1 MPVVP
6 TVSGRQ
12 VQSRGVQSAG
22 LQTFSQPG
30 IGDAFVRAGT
40 EAIDVFGQAKQR
52 ANIALA
58 QEASLNLSQ
67 ISSDLLNNPETGLLN
82 LKGKNA
88 IGKGH
93 EYTQQFDAQVEQLAM
108 SLPDEQARNAFMQQ
122 AQQQRI
128 QFTTQAGRH
137 EIGQINA
144 YEEGQFQAT
153 LLNNGKNA
161 AALYGDNAAY
171 VLANKQ
177 TFQQIEDYGIAHG
190 WSDEQIQAKKIEFK
204 EKVADAALSQWSAN
218 NATAFIQSNG
228 ELSDTAAGARR
239 AVADSDSSERAR
251 GIRNNNPGNL
261 EYSKTNPWVG
271 QTGDDGRF
279 AKFETPEHGIRAL
292 GRNLMSY
299 QRQGIDT
306 VSEIINRWAPPTDK
320 NDTMSYIKAVCEQLG
335 VSADEPLDA
344 SNPDTLKALCAAIIH
359 HENGSQPYSDQQL
372 TAGVSAALGLSTIP
386 TNTKRYTGNAAFDAA
401 SPEAQASFMRQ
412 ADQLRRQQQAEYKT
426 MIDSQVRDAT
436 AAYMRGVEF
445 PNPPGE
451 ADFIAAYGV
460 REGNLRYAAGTN
472 IAFGMAQRGL
482 TAKTLRDGGY
492 SEMANQYD
500 VLDRQAIAIDA
511 VLGVAFGGVG
521 RFINSR
527 GESTNAPNFSPVDVD
542 AALAAN
548 AAHHAEIDIAPGVP
562 INVLSRNSHIQ
573 ALRKAMSDVS
583 QGRPVDVASIVES
596 ASFSEIPGRKSLLS
610 QAVNEALSSVDDG
623 VTARAIENR
632 LLEEQAAQ
640 LLPRGDRQVYQS
652 EIANSQRIIENLTK
666 QRAQILAEEPTGS
679 GKALSR
685 ARSDK
690 QARLRDIDQ
699 RIRQAQERLEFSRN
713 ALAPHEPGGQFFE
726 ARAELARR
734 QQAESELNAQAV
746 SFYKTA
752 EVRTPDEVAPFEPD
766 KILQQAE
773 QKMMADQAGDI
784 DLRIAEDSLLESPD
798 MIITVLDD
806 DGNPQ
811 SRSAREVLDEA
822 NRESEQAIQDSSL
835 FDVAVACFLRG

>member
-1 MPVVP
+1 MSYFGLNPVNQNQQLDEAASNPAGFNSDVGFFDNAVGAALSGLYSGLVAKP
-6 TVSGRQ
+6 DQLLWAGMDKIVSPIAQFVNENTSLNDTSVSYIAEQRKLAEQQ
-12 VQSRGVQSAG
+12 VKRLTPDAATTGTAG
-22 LQTFSQPG
+22 QVLYGLFDMG
-30 IGDAFVRAGT
+30 
-40 EAIDVFGQAKQR
+40 GQAVVGTTLGGPVGGAAAVTSLQGFSEFERLTAQGVDFR
-52 ANIALA
+52 AA
-58 QEASLNLSQ
+58 QEAGLVQGITAGAGTLIPMSL
-67 ISSDLLNNPETGLLN
+67 GLRAGGALAE
-82 LKGKNA
+82 GVA
-88 IGKGH
+88 
-93 EYTQQFDAQVEQLAM
+93 AQLARTGE
-108 SLPDEQARNAFMQQ
+108 SSVR
-122 AQQQRI
+122 R
-128 QFTTQAGRH
+128 
-137 EIGQINA
+137 
-144 YEEGQFQAT
+144 
-153 LLNNGKNA
+153 A
-161 AALYGDNAAY
+161 AATAVRATPD
-171 VLANKQ
+171 
-177 TFQQIEDYGIAHG
+177 IA
-190 WSDEQIQAKKIEFK
+190 
-204 EKVADAALSQWSAN
+204 
-218 NATAFIQSNG
+218 
-228 ELSDTAAGARR
+228 
-239 AVADSDSSERAR
+239 
-251 GIRNNNPGNL
+251 
-261 EYSKTNPWVG
+261 
-271 QTGDDGRF
+271 
-279 AKFETPEHGIRAL
+279 
-292 GRNLMSY
+292 
-299 QRQGIDT
+299 
-306 VSEIINRWAPPTDK
+306 
-320 NDTMSYIKAVCEQLG
+320 
-335 VSADEPLDA
+335 
-344 SNPDTLKALCAAIIH
+344 
-359 HENGSQPYSDQQL
+359 
-372 TAGVSAALGLSTIP
+372 
-386 TNTKRYTGNAAFDAA
+386 
-401 SPEAQASFMRQ
+401 
-412 ADQLRRQQQAEYKT
+412 
-426 MIDSQVRDAT
+426 
-436 AAYMRGVEF
+436 
-445 PNPPGE
+445 
-451 ADFIAAYGV
+451 
-460 REGNLRYAAGTN
+460 YAAGTN

-527 GESTNAPNFSPVDVD
+527 GEPTSAPNFSPVDID

-583 QGRPVDVASIVES
+583 QGRPVDVASIAES

-652 EIANSQRIIENLTK
+652 EIANSQRIIENLTE

-685 ARSDK
+685 VRSDK

-734 QQAESELNAQAV
+734 QQEESELNAQAV

-773 QKMMADQAGDI
+773 QKMMADQAEDI

-806 DGNPQ
+806 NGNPQ

>member
-1 MPVVP
+1 MSYFGLNPVNQNQQLDEAASNPAGFNSDVGFFDNAVGAALSGLYSGLVAKP
-6 TVSGRQ
+6 DQLLWAGMDKIVSPIAQFVNENTSLNDTSVSYIAEQRKLAEQQVKRLTPDAATTGTARQ
-12 VQSRGVQSAG
+12 VLYG
-22 LQTFSQPG
+22 LFDMG
-30 IGDAFVRAGT
+30 
-40 EAIDVFGQAKQR
+40 GQAVIGTTLGGPVGGAAAVTSLQGFSEFER
-52 ANIALA
+52 LTAQGVDFRTA
-58 QEASLNLSQ
+58 QEAGLVQGITAGAGTLIPMSL
-67 ISSDLLNNPETGLLN
+67 GLRAGGALAE
-82 LKGKNA
+82 GVA
-88 IGKGH
+88 
-93 EYTQQFDAQVEQLAM
+93 AQLARTGE
-108 SLPDEQARNAFMQQ
+108 SSVR
-122 AQQQRI
+122 R
-128 QFTTQAGRH
+128 
-137 EIGQINA
+137 
-144 YEEGQFQAT
+144 
-153 LLNNGKNA
+153 A
-161 AALYGDNAAY
+161 AATAVRATPD
-171 VLANKQ
+171 
-177 TFQQIEDYGIAHG
+177 IA
-190 WSDEQIQAKKIEFK
+190 
-204 EKVADAALSQWSAN
+204 
-218 NATAFIQSNG
+218 
-228 ELSDTAAGARR
+228 
-239 AVADSDSSERAR
+239 
-251 GIRNNNPGNL
+251 
-261 EYSKTNPWVG
+261 
-271 QTGDDGRF
+271 
-279 AKFETPEHGIRAL
+279 
-292 GRNLMSY
+292 
-299 QRQGIDT
+299 
-306 VSEIINRWAPPTDK
+306 
-320 NDTMSYIKAVCEQLG
+320 
-335 VSADEPLDA
+335 
-344 SNPDTLKALCAAIIH
+344 
-359 HENGSQPYSDQQL
+359 
-372 TAGVSAALGLSTIP
+372 
-386 TNTKRYTGNAAFDAA
+386 
-401 SPEAQASFMRQ
+401 
-412 ADQLRRQQQAEYKT
+412 
-426 MIDSQVRDAT
+426 
-436 AAYMRGVEF
+436 
-445 PNPPGE
+445 
-451 ADFIAAYGV
+451 
-460 REGNLRYAAGTN
+460 YAAGTN

-527 GESTNAPNFSPVDVD
+527 GEATSTPNFSPVDVD

-548 AAHHAEIDIAPGVP
+548 AAHHAEIDISPGVP

-596 ASFSEIPGRKSLLS
+596 ASFSEIPGRKNLLS

-652 EIANSQRIIENLTK
+652 EIANSQRIIDNLTE

-752 EVRTPDEVAPFEPD
+752 EVRTPDEVAPFEPG
-766 KILQQAE
+766 KILQQTE
-773 QKMMADQAGDI
+773 QKMMADPAGDI

>member
-1 MPVVP
+1 MSYFGLNPVNQNQQLDEAASNPAGFNSDVGFFDNAVGAALSGLYSGLVAKP
-6 TVSGRQ
+6 DQLLWAGMDKIVSPIAQFVNENTSLNDTSVSYIAEQRKLAEQQ
-12 VQSRGVQSAG
+12 VKRLTPDAATTGTAG
-22 LQTFSQPG
+22 QVLYGLFDMG
-30 IGDAFVRAGT
+30 
-40 EAIDVFGQAKQR
+40 GQAVVGTTLGGPVGGAAAVTSLQGFSEFER
-52 ANIALA
+52 LTAQGVDFRTA
-58 QEASLNLSQ
+58 QEAGLVQGITAGAGTLIPMSL
-67 ISSDLLNNPETGLLN
+67 GLRAGGALAE
-82 LKGKNA
+82 GVA
-88 IGKGH
+88 
-93 EYTQQFDAQVEQLAM
+93 AQLARTGE
-108 SLPDEQARNAFMQQ
+108 SSVR
-122 AQQQRI
+122 R
-128 QFTTQAGRH
+128 
-137 EIGQINA
+137 
-144 YEEGQFQAT
+144 
-153 LLNNGKNA
+153 A
-161 AALYGDNAAY
+161 AATAVRATPD
-171 VLANKQ
+171 
-177 TFQQIEDYGIAHG
+177 IA
-190 WSDEQIQAKKIEFK
+190 
-204 EKVADAALSQWSAN
+204 
-218 NATAFIQSNG
+218 
-228 ELSDTAAGARR
+228 
-239 AVADSDSSERAR
+239 
-251 GIRNNNPGNL
+251 
-261 EYSKTNPWVG
+261 
-271 QTGDDGRF
+271 
-279 AKFETPEHGIRAL
+279 
-292 GRNLMSY
+292 
-299 QRQGIDT
+299 
-306 VSEIINRWAPPTDK
+306 
-320 NDTMSYIKAVCEQLG
+320 
-335 VSADEPLDA
+335 
-344 SNPDTLKALCAAIIH
+344 
-359 HENGSQPYSDQQL
+359 
-372 TAGVSAALGLSTIP
+372 
-386 TNTKRYTGNAAFDAA
+386 
-401 SPEAQASFMRQ
+401 
-412 ADQLRRQQQAEYKT
+412 
-426 MIDSQVRDAT
+426 
-436 AAYMRGVEF
+436 
-445 PNPPGE
+445 
-451 ADFIAAYGV
+451 
-460 REGNLRYAAGTN
+460 YAAGTN

-527 GESTNAPNFSPVDVD
+527 GESTNAPNFSPVDID

-596 ASFSEIPGRKSLLS
+596 ASFSEIPGRKNLLS

-652 EIANSQRIIENLTK
+652 EIANSQRIIDNLTE
-666 QRAQILAEEPTGS
+666 QRAQILAEESTGS

-752 EVRTPDEVAPFEPD
+752 EVRTPDEVAPFEPG
-766 KILQQAE
+766 KILQQTE
-773 QKMMADQAGDI
+773 QKMMADPAGDI

>member
-1 MPVVP
+1 MSYFGLNPVNQNQQLDEAASNPAGFNSDVGFFDNAVGAALSGLYSGLVAKP
-6 TVSGRQ
+6 DQLLWAGMDKIVSPIAQFVNENTSLNDTSVSYIAEQRKLAEQQ
-12 VQSRGVQSAG
+12 VKRLTPDAATTGTAG
-22 LQTFSQPG
+22 QVLYGLFDMG
-30 IGDAFVRAGT
+30 
-40 EAIDVFGQAKQR
+40 GQAVVGTTLGGPVGGAAAVTSLQGFSEFER
-52 ANIALA
+52 LTAQGVDFRTA
-58 QEASLNLSQ
+58 QEAGLVQGITAGAGTLIPMSL
-67 ISSDLLNNPETGLLN
+67 GLRAGGALAE
-82 LKGKNA
+82 GVA
-88 IGKGH
+88 
-93 EYTQQFDAQVEQLAM
+93 AQLARTGE
-108 SLPDEQARNAFMQQ
+108 SSVR
-122 AQQQRI
+122 R
-128 QFTTQAGRH
+128 
-137 EIGQINA
+137 
-144 YEEGQFQAT
+144 
-153 LLNNGKNA
+153 A
-161 AALYGDNAAY
+161 AATAVRATPD
-171 VLANKQ
+171 
-177 TFQQIEDYGIAHG
+177 IA
-190 WSDEQIQAKKIEFK
+190 
-204 EKVADAALSQWSAN
+204 
-218 NATAFIQSNG
+218 
-228 ELSDTAAGARR
+228 
-239 AVADSDSSERAR
+239 
-251 GIRNNNPGNL
+251 
-261 EYSKTNPWVG
+261 
-271 QTGDDGRF
+271 
-279 AKFETPEHGIRAL
+279 
-292 GRNLMSY
+292 
-299 QRQGIDT
+299 
-306 VSEIINRWAPPTDK
+306 
-320 NDTMSYIKAVCEQLG
+320 
-335 VSADEPLDA
+335 
-344 SNPDTLKALCAAIIH
+344 
-359 HENGSQPYSDQQL
+359 
-372 TAGVSAALGLSTIP
+372 
-386 TNTKRYTGNAAFDAA
+386 
-401 SPEAQASFMRQ
+401 
-412 ADQLRRQQQAEYKT
+412 
-426 MIDSQVRDAT
+426 
-436 AAYMRGVEF
+436 
-445 PNPPGE
+445 
-451 ADFIAAYGV
+451 
-460 REGNLRYAAGTN
+460 YAAGTN

-527 GESTNAPNFSPVDVD
+527 GESTNAPNFSPVDID

-652 EIANSQRIIENLTK
+652 EIANSQRIIENLTE

-690 QARLRDIDQ
+690 QVRLRNIDQ
-699 RIRQAQERLEFSRN
+699 RIRQAQERLEFYRN

-752 EVRTPDEVAPFEPD
+752 EVRTPDEVAPFEPG

-773 QKMMADQAGDI
+773 QKMMADPAGDI

>member
-1 MPVVP
+1 MSYFGLNPVNQNQQLDEAASNPAGFNSDVGFFDNAVGAALSGLYSGLVAKP
-6 TVSGRQ
+6 DQLLWAGMDKIVSPIAQLVNENTSLNDTSVSYIAEQRKLAEQQ
-12 VQSRGVQSAG
+12 VKRLTPNAATTGTAG
-22 LQTFSQPG
+22 QVLYGLFDMG
-30 IGDAFVRAGT
+30 
-40 EAIDVFGQAKQR
+40 GQAVVGTTLGGPVGGAAAVTSLQGFSEFER
-52 ANIALA
+52 LTAQGVDFRTA
-58 QEASLNLSQ
+58 QEAGLVQGITAGAGTLIPMSL
-67 ISSDLLNNPETGLLN
+67 GLRAGGALAE
-82 LKGKNA
+82 GVA
-88 IGKGH
+88 
-93 EYTQQFDAQVEQLAM
+93 AQLARTGE
-108 SLPDEQARNAFMQQ
+108 SSVR
-122 AQQQRI
+122 R
-128 QFTTQAGRH
+128 
-137 EIGQINA
+137 
-144 YEEGQFQAT
+144 
-153 LLNNGKNA
+153 A
-161 AALYGDNAAY
+161 AATAVRATPD
-171 VLANKQ
+171 
-177 TFQQIEDYGIAHG
+177 IA
-190 WSDEQIQAKKIEFK
+190 
-204 EKVADAALSQWSAN
+204 
-218 NATAFIQSNG
+218 
-228 ELSDTAAGARR
+228 
-239 AVADSDSSERAR
+239 
-251 GIRNNNPGNL
+251 
-261 EYSKTNPWVG
+261 
-271 QTGDDGRF
+271 
-279 AKFETPEHGIRAL
+279 
-292 GRNLMSY
+292 
-299 QRQGIDT
+299 
-306 VSEIINRWAPPTDK
+306 
-320 NDTMSYIKAVCEQLG
+320 
-335 VSADEPLDA
+335 
-344 SNPDTLKALCAAIIH
+344 
-359 HENGSQPYSDQQL
+359 
-372 TAGVSAALGLSTIP
+372 
-386 TNTKRYTGNAAFDAA
+386 
-401 SPEAQASFMRQ
+401 
-412 ADQLRRQQQAEYKT
+412 
-426 MIDSQVRDAT
+426 
-436 AAYMRGVEF
+436 
-445 PNPPGE
+445 
-451 ADFIAAYGV
+451 
-460 REGNLRYAAGTN
+460 YAAGTN

-527 GESTNAPNFSPVDVD
+527 GESTSAPNFSPVDID

-640 LLPRGDRQVYQS
+640 LLSRGDRQVYQS
-652 EIANSQRIIENLTK
+652 EIANSQRIIENLTE

-713 ALAPHEPGGQFFE
+713 VLAPHEPGGQFFE

-752 EVRTPDEVAPFEPD
+752 EVRTPDEVAPFEPG

-773 QKMMADQAGDI
+773 QKMMADPAGDI

-822 NRESEQAIQDSSL
+822 NMESEQAIQDSSL

>member
-1 MPVVP
+1 MSYFGLNPVNQNQQLDEAASNPAGFNSDVGFFDNAVGAALSGLYSGLVAKP
-6 TVSGRQ
+6 DQLLWAGMDKIVSPIAQFVNENTSINDTSVSYIAEQRKLAEQQ
-12 VQSRGVQSAG
+12 VKRLTPDAATTGTAG
-22 LQTFSQPG
+22 QVLYGLFDMG
-30 IGDAFVRAGT
+30 
-40 EAIDVFGQAKQR
+40 GQAVVGTTLGGPIGGAAAVTSLQGFSEFER
-52 ANIALA
+52 LTAQGVDFRTA
-58 QEASLNLSQ
+58 QEAGLVQGITAGAGTLIPMSL
-67 ISSDLLNNPETGLLN
+67 GLRAGGALAE
-82 LKGKNA
+82 GVA
-88 IGKGH
+88 
-93 EYTQQFDAQVEQLAM
+93 AQLARTGE
-108 SLPDEQARNAFMQQ
+108 SSVR
-122 AQQQRI
+122 R
-128 QFTTQAGRH
+128 
-137 EIGQINA
+137 
-144 YEEGQFQAT
+144 
-153 LLNNGKNA
+153 A
-161 AALYGDNAAY
+161 AATAVRATPD
-171 VLANKQ
+171 
-177 TFQQIEDYGIAHG
+177 IA
-190 WSDEQIQAKKIEFK
+190 
-204 EKVADAALSQWSAN
+204 
-218 NATAFIQSNG
+218 
-228 ELSDTAAGARR
+228 
-239 AVADSDSSERAR
+239 
-251 GIRNNNPGNL
+251 
-261 EYSKTNPWVG
+261 
-271 QTGDDGRF
+271 
-279 AKFETPEHGIRAL
+279 
-292 GRNLMSY
+292 
-299 QRQGIDT
+299 
-306 VSEIINRWAPPTDK
+306 
-320 NDTMSYIKAVCEQLG
+320 
-335 VSADEPLDA
+335 
-344 SNPDTLKALCAAIIH
+344 
-359 HENGSQPYSDQQL
+359 
-372 TAGVSAALGLSTIP
+372 
-386 TNTKRYTGNAAFDAA
+386 
-401 SPEAQASFMRQ
+401 
-412 ADQLRRQQQAEYKT
+412 
-426 MIDSQVRDAT
+426 
-436 AAYMRGVEF
+436 
-445 PNPPGE
+445 
-451 ADFIAAYGV
+451 
-460 REGNLRYAAGTN
+460 YAAGTN

-527 GESTNAPNFSPVDVD
+527 GESTSAPNFSPVDID

-652 EIANSQRIIENLTK
+652 EIANSQRIIENLTE
-666 QRAQILAEEPTGS
+666 QRAQILAEDPAGS

-752 EVRTPDEVAPFEPD
+752 EVRTPDEVAPFESD

-773 QKMMADQAGDI
+773 QKMMSDQAGDI

-811 SRSAREVLDEA
+811 SRSAREALDEA

>member
-1 MPVVP
+1 MSYFGLNPVNQNQQLDEAASNPAGFNSDVGFFDNAVGAALSGLYSGLVAKP
-6 TVSGRQ
+6 DQLLWAGMDKIVSPIAQFINENTSLNDTSVSYIAEQRKLAEQQ
-12 VQSRGVQSAG
+12 VKRLTPDAATTGTAG
-22 LQTFSQPG
+22 QVLYGLFDMG
-30 IGDAFVRAGT
+30 
-40 EAIDVFGQAKQR
+40 GQAVVGTTLGGPVGGAAAVTSLQGFSEFER
-52 ANIALA
+52 LTAQGVDFRTA
-58 QEASLNLSQ
+58 QEAGLVQGITAGAGTLIPMSL
-67 ISSDLLNNPETGLLN
+67 GLRAGGALAE
-82 LKGKNA
+82 GVA
-88 IGKGH
+88 
-93 EYTQQFDAQVEQLAM
+93 AQLARTGE
-108 SLPDEQARNAFMQQ
+108 SSVR
-122 AQQQRI
+122 R
-128 QFTTQAGRH
+128 
-137 EIGQINA
+137 
-144 YEEGQFQAT
+144 
-153 LLNNGKNA
+153 A
-161 AALYGDNAAY
+161 AATAVRATPD
-171 VLANKQ
+171 
-177 TFQQIEDYGIAHG
+177 IA
-190 WSDEQIQAKKIEFK
+190 
-204 EKVADAALSQWSAN
+204 
-218 NATAFIQSNG
+218 
-228 ELSDTAAGARR
+228 
-239 AVADSDSSERAR
+239 
-251 GIRNNNPGNL
+251 
-261 EYSKTNPWVG
+261 
-271 QTGDDGRF
+271 
-279 AKFETPEHGIRAL
+279 
-292 GRNLMSY
+292 
-299 QRQGIDT
+299 
-306 VSEIINRWAPPTDK
+306 
-320 NDTMSYIKAVCEQLG
+320 
-335 VSADEPLDA
+335 
-344 SNPDTLKALCAAIIH
+344 
-359 HENGSQPYSDQQL
+359 
-372 TAGVSAALGLSTIP
+372 
-386 TNTKRYTGNAAFDAA
+386 
-401 SPEAQASFMRQ
+401 
-412 ADQLRRQQQAEYKT
+412 
-426 MIDSQVRDAT
+426 
-436 AAYMRGVEF
+436 
-445 PNPPGE
+445 
-451 ADFIAAYGV
+451 
-460 REGNLRYAAGTN
+460 YAAGTN

-527 GESTNAPNFSPVDVD
+527 GESTSAPNFSPVDID

-652 EIANSQRIIENLTK
+652 EIANSQRIIDNLTE

-690 QARLRDIDQ
+690 QARIRDIDQ

-752 EVRTPDEVAPFEPD
+752 EVRTPDEVAPFEPG
-766 KILQQAE
+766 KILQQTE
-773 QKMMADQAGDI
+773 QKMMADPAGDI

>member
-1 MPVVP
+1 MSYFGLNPVNQNQQLDEAASNPAGFNSDVGFFDNAVGAALSGLYSGLVAKP
-6 TVSGRQ
+6 DQLLWAGMDKIVSPIAQFVNENTSLNDTSVSYIAEQRKLAEQQ
-12 VQSRGVQSAG
+12 VKRLTPDAATTGTAG
-22 LQTFSQPG
+22 QVLYGLFDMG
-30 IGDAFVRAGT
+30 
-40 EAIDVFGQAKQR
+40 GQAVVGTTLGGPVGGAAAVTSLQGFSEFER
-52 ANIALA
+52 LTAQGVDFRTA
-58 QEASLNLSQ
+58 QEAGLVQGITAGAGTLIPMSL
-67 ISSDLLNNPETGLLN
+67 GLRAGGALAE
-82 LKGKNA
+82 GVA
-88 IGKGH
+88 
-93 EYTQQFDAQVEQLAM
+93 AQLA
-108 SLPDEQARNAFMQQ
+108 R
-122 AQQQRI
+122 
-128 QFTTQAGRH
+128 AGESSVRR
-137 EIGQINA
+137 
-144 YEEGQFQAT
+144 
-153 LLNNGKNA
+153 A
-161 AALYGDNAAY
+161 AATAVRATPD
-171 VLANKQ
+171 
-177 TFQQIEDYGIAHG
+177 IA
-190 WSDEQIQAKKIEFK
+190 
-204 EKVADAALSQWSAN
+204 
-218 NATAFIQSNG
+218 
-228 ELSDTAAGARR
+228 
-239 AVADSDSSERAR
+239 
-251 GIRNNNPGNL
+251 
-261 EYSKTNPWVG
+261 
-271 QTGDDGRF
+271 
-279 AKFETPEHGIRAL
+279 
-292 GRNLMSY
+292 
-299 QRQGIDT
+299 
-306 VSEIINRWAPPTDK
+306 
-320 NDTMSYIKAVCEQLG
+320 
-335 VSADEPLDA
+335 
-344 SNPDTLKALCAAIIH
+344 
-359 HENGSQPYSDQQL
+359 
-372 TAGVSAALGLSTIP
+372 
-386 TNTKRYTGNAAFDAA
+386 
-401 SPEAQASFMRQ
+401 
-412 ADQLRRQQQAEYKT
+412 
-426 MIDSQVRDAT
+426 
-436 AAYMRGVEF
+436 
-445 PNPPGE
+445 
-451 ADFIAAYGV
+451 
-460 REGNLRYAAGTN
+460 YAAGTN

-527 GESTNAPNFSPVDVD
+527 GESTSTPNFSPVDID

-548 AAHHAEIDIAPGVP
+548 ASHHAEIDIAPGVP

-652 EIANSQRIIENLTK
+652 EIANSQRIIENLTE

-690 QARLRDIDQ
+690 QVRLRDIDQ

-752 EVRTPDEVAPFEPD
+752 EVRTPDEVAPFEPG
-766 KILQQAE
+766 KILQQTE
-773 QKMMADQAGDI
+773 QKMMADPAGDI

>member
-1 MPVVP
+1 MSYLGLNPVNQNQQLDEAASNPVGFNSDVGFFDNAVGAALSGLYTGLVAKP
-6 TVSGRQ
+6 DQLLWAGMDKIVSPIAQFVNENTSLNDTSVSYIAEQRKLAEQQ
-12 VQSRGVQSAG
+12 VKRLTPDAATTGTAG
-22 LQTFSQPG
+22 QVLYGLFDMG
-30 IGDAFVRAGT
+30 
-40 EAIDVFGQAKQR
+40 GQAVVGTTLGGPVGGAAAVTSLQGFSEFER
-52 ANIALA
+52 LTAQGVDFRTA
-58 QEASLNLSQ
+58 QEAGLVQGITAGAGTLIPMSL
-67 ISSDLLNNPETGLLN
+67 GLRAGGALAE
-82 LKGKNA
+82 GVA
-88 IGKGH
+88 
-93 EYTQQFDAQVEQLAM
+93 AQLARTGE
-108 SLPDEQARNAFMQQ
+108 SSVR
-122 AQQQRI
+122 R
-128 QFTTQAGRH
+128 
-137 EIGQINA
+137 
-144 YEEGQFQAT
+144 
-153 LLNNGKNA
+153 A
-161 AALYGDNAAY
+161 AATAVRATPD
-171 VLANKQ
+171 
-177 TFQQIEDYGIAHG
+177 IA
-190 WSDEQIQAKKIEFK
+190 
-204 EKVADAALSQWSAN
+204 
-218 NATAFIQSNG
+218 
-228 ELSDTAAGARR
+228 
-239 AVADSDSSERAR
+239 
-251 GIRNNNPGNL
+251 
-261 EYSKTNPWVG
+261 
-271 QTGDDGRF
+271 
-279 AKFETPEHGIRAL
+279 
-292 GRNLMSY
+292 
-299 QRQGIDT
+299 
-306 VSEIINRWAPPTDK
+306 
-320 NDTMSYIKAVCEQLG
+320 
-335 VSADEPLDA
+335 
-344 SNPDTLKALCAAIIH
+344 
-359 HENGSQPYSDQQL
+359 
-372 TAGVSAALGLSTIP
+372 
-386 TNTKRYTGNAAFDAA
+386 
-401 SPEAQASFMRQ
+401 
-412 ADQLRRQQQAEYKT
+412 
-426 MIDSQVRDAT
+426 
-436 AAYMRGVEF
+436 
-445 PNPPGE
+445 
-451 ADFIAAYGV
+451 
-460 REGNLRYAAGTN
+460 YAAGTN

-527 GESTNAPNFSPVDVD
+527 GESTSAPNFSPVDID

-640 LLPRGDRQVYQS
+640 LLSRGDRKVYQS
-652 EIANSQRIIENLTK
+652 EIANSQRIIENLTE

-752 EVRTPDEVAPFEPD
+752 EVRTPEEVAPFEPG
-766 KILQQAE
+766 KILQQTE
-773 QKMMADQAGDI
+773 QKMMADPAGDI

>member
-1 MPVVP
+1 MSYFGLNPVNQNQQLDEAASNPAGFNSDVGFFDNAVGAALSGLYSGLVAKP
-6 TVSGRQ
+6 DQLLWAGMDKIVSPIAQFVNENTSLNDTSVSYIAEQRKLAEQQ
-12 VQSRGVQSAG
+12 VKRLTPDAATTGTAG
-22 LQTFSQPG
+22 QVLYGLFDMG
-30 IGDAFVRAGT
+30 
-40 EAIDVFGQAKQR
+40 GQAVVGTTLGGPVGGAAAVTSLQGFSEFER
-52 ANIALA
+52 LTAQGVDFRTA
-58 QEASLNLSQ
+58 QEAGLVQGITAGAGTLIPMSL
-67 ISSDLLNNPETGLLN
+67 GLRAGGALAE
-82 LKGKNA
+82 GVA
-88 IGKGH
+88 
-93 EYTQQFDAQVEQLAM
+93 AQLARTGE
-108 SLPDEQARNAFMQQ
+108 SSVR
-122 AQQQRI
+122 R
-128 QFTTQAGRH
+128 
-137 EIGQINA
+137 
-144 YEEGQFQAT
+144 
-153 LLNNGKNA
+153 A
-161 AALYGDNAAY
+161 AATAVRATPD
-171 VLANKQ
+171 
-177 TFQQIEDYGIAHG
+177 IA
-190 WSDEQIQAKKIEFK
+190 
-204 EKVADAALSQWSAN
+204 
-218 NATAFIQSNG
+218 
-228 ELSDTAAGARR
+228 
-239 AVADSDSSERAR
+239 
-251 GIRNNNPGNL
+251 
-261 EYSKTNPWVG
+261 
-271 QTGDDGRF
+271 
-279 AKFETPEHGIRAL
+279 
-292 GRNLMSY
+292 
-299 QRQGIDT
+299 
-306 VSEIINRWAPPTDK
+306 
-320 NDTMSYIKAVCEQLG
+320 
-335 VSADEPLDA
+335 
-344 SNPDTLKALCAAIIH
+344 
-359 HENGSQPYSDQQL
+359 
-372 TAGVSAALGLSTIP
+372 
-386 TNTKRYTGNAAFDAA
+386 
-401 SPEAQASFMRQ
+401 
-412 ADQLRRQQQAEYKT
+412 
-426 MIDSQVRDAT
+426 
-436 AAYMRGVEF
+436 
-445 PNPPGE
+445 
-451 ADFIAAYGV
+451 
-460 REGNLRYAAGTN
+460 YAAGTN

-527 GESTNAPNFSPVDVD
+527 GESTNAPNFSPVDID
-542 AALAAN
+542 AALASN

-596 ASFSEIPGRKSLLS
+596 ASFSEIPGRKNLLS

-652 EIANSQRIIENLTK
+652 EIANSQRIIENLTE

-752 EVRTPDEVAPFEPD
+752 EVRMPDEVAPFEPG

-773 QKMMADQAGDI
+773 QKMMADPAGDI

-811 SRSAREVLDEA
+811 SRRAREVLDEA
-822 NRESEQAIQDSSL
+822 NKESEQAIQDSSL

>member
-1 MPVVP
+1 MSYFGLNPVNQNQQLEEAASNPVGFNSDVGFFDNAVGAALSGLYSGLVAKP
-6 TVSGRQ
+6 DQLLWAGMDKIVSPIAQFVNENTSLNDTSVSYIAEQRKLAEQQ
-12 VQSRGVQSAG
+12 VKRLTPDAATTGTAG
-22 LQTFSQPG
+22 QVLYGLFDMG
-30 IGDAFVRAGT
+30 
-40 EAIDVFGQAKQR
+40 GQAVVGTTLGGPVGGAAAVTSLQGFSEFER
-52 ANIALA
+52 LTAQGVDFRTA
-58 QEASLNLSQ
+58 QEAGLVQGITAGAGTLIPMSL
-67 ISSDLLNNPETGLLN
+67 GLRAGGALAE
-82 LKGKNA
+82 GVA
-88 IGKGH
+88 
-93 EYTQQFDAQVEQLAM
+93 AQLARTGE
-108 SLPDEQARNAFMQQ
+108 SSVR
-122 AQQQRI
+122 R
-128 QFTTQAGRH
+128 
-137 EIGQINA
+137 
-144 YEEGQFQAT
+144 
-153 LLNNGKNA
+153 A
-161 AALYGDNAAY
+161 AATAVRATPD
-171 VLANKQ
+171 
-177 TFQQIEDYGIAHG
+177 IA
-190 WSDEQIQAKKIEFK
+190 
-204 EKVADAALSQWSAN
+204 
-218 NATAFIQSNG
+218 
-228 ELSDTAAGARR
+228 
-239 AVADSDSSERAR
+239 
-251 GIRNNNPGNL
+251 
-261 EYSKTNPWVG
+261 
-271 QTGDDGRF
+271 
-279 AKFETPEHGIRAL
+279 
-292 GRNLMSY
+292 
-299 QRQGIDT
+299 
-306 VSEIINRWAPPTDK
+306 
-320 NDTMSYIKAVCEQLG
+320 
-335 VSADEPLDA
+335 
-344 SNPDTLKALCAAIIH
+344 
-359 HENGSQPYSDQQL
+359 
-372 TAGVSAALGLSTIP
+372 
-386 TNTKRYTGNAAFDAA
+386 
-401 SPEAQASFMRQ
+401 
-412 ADQLRRQQQAEYKT
+412 
-426 MIDSQVRDAT
+426 
-436 AAYMRGVEF
+436 
-445 PNPPGE
+445 
-451 ADFIAAYGV
+451 
-460 REGNLRYAAGTN
+460 YAAGTN

-527 GESTNAPNFSPVDVD
+527 GESTNAPNFSPVDID

-652 EIANSQRIIENLTK
+652 EIANSQRIIENLTE

-752 EVRTPDEVAPFEPD
+752 EVRTPDEVAPFEPG
-766 KILQQAE
+766 KILQQTE
-773 QKMMADQAGDI
+773 QKMMADPAGDI

>member
-1 MPVVP
+1 MSYFGLNPVNQNQQLDEAASNPAGFNSDVGFFDNAVGAALSGLYSGLVAKP
-6 TVSGRQ
+6 DQLLWAGMDKIVSPIAQFVNENTLLNDTSVSYIAEQRKLAEQQ
-12 VQSRGVQSAG
+12 VKRLTPDAATTGTAG
-22 LQTFSQPG
+22 QVLYGLFDMG
-30 IGDAFVRAGT
+30 
-40 EAIDVFGQAKQR
+40 GQAVVGTTLGGPVGGAAAVTSLQGFSEFER
-52 ANIALA
+52 LTAQGVDFRTA
-58 QEASLNLSQ
+58 QEAGLVQGITAGAGTLIPMSL
-67 ISSDLLNNPETGLLN
+67 GLRAGGALAE
-82 LKGKNA
+82 GVA
-88 IGKGH
+88 
-93 EYTQQFDAQVEQLAM
+93 AQLARTGE
-108 SLPDEQARNAFMQQ
+108 SSVR
-122 AQQQRI
+122 R
-128 QFTTQAGRH
+128 
-137 EIGQINA
+137 
-144 YEEGQFQAT
+144 
-153 LLNNGKNA
+153 A
-161 AALYGDNAAY
+161 AATAVRATPD
-171 VLANKQ
+171 
-177 TFQQIEDYGIAHG
+177 IA
-190 WSDEQIQAKKIEFK
+190 
-204 EKVADAALSQWSAN
+204 
-218 NATAFIQSNG
+218 
-228 ELSDTAAGARR
+228 
-239 AVADSDSSERAR
+239 
-251 GIRNNNPGNL
+251 
-261 EYSKTNPWVG
+261 
-271 QTGDDGRF
+271 
-279 AKFETPEHGIRAL
+279 
-292 GRNLMSY
+292 
-299 QRQGIDT
+299 
-306 VSEIINRWAPPTDK
+306 
-320 NDTMSYIKAVCEQLG
+320 
-335 VSADEPLDA
+335 
-344 SNPDTLKALCAAIIH
+344 
-359 HENGSQPYSDQQL
+359 
-372 TAGVSAALGLSTIP
+372 
-386 TNTKRYTGNAAFDAA
+386 
-401 SPEAQASFMRQ
+401 
-412 ADQLRRQQQAEYKT
+412 
-426 MIDSQVRDAT
+426 
-436 AAYMRGVEF
+436 
-445 PNPPGE
+445 
-451 ADFIAAYGV
+451 
-460 REGNLRYAAGTN
+460 YAAGTN

-527 GESTNAPNFSPVDVD
+527 GESTSTPNFSPVDID

-583 QGRPVDVASIVES
+583 QGRDVDVASIVES

-632 LLEEQAAQ
+632 LLEEQVAQ

-652 EIANSQRIIENLTK
+652 EIANSQRIIENLTE

>member
-1 MPVVP
+1 MSYFGLNPVNQNQQLDEAASNPAGFNSDVGFFDNAVGAALSGLYSGLVAKP
-6 TVSGRQ
+6 DQLLWAGMDKIVSPIAQFVNENTSLNDTSVSYIAEQRKLAEQQ
-12 VQSRGVQSAG
+12 VKQLTPDAATTGTAG
-22 LQTFSQPG
+22 QVLYGLFDMG
-30 IGDAFVRAGT
+30 
-40 EAIDVFGQAKQR
+40 GQAVVGTTLGGPVGGAAAVTSLQGFSEFER
-52 ANIALA
+52 LTAQGVDFRTA
-58 QEASLNLSQ
+58 QEAGLVQGITAGAGTLIPMSL
-67 ISSDLLNNPETGLLN
+67 GLRAGGALAE
-82 LKGKNA
+82 GVA
-88 IGKGH
+88 
-93 EYTQQFDAQVEQLAM
+93 AQLARTGE
-108 SLPDEQARNAFMQQ
+108 SSVR
-122 AQQQRI
+122 R
-128 QFTTQAGRH
+128 
-137 EIGQINA
+137 
-144 YEEGQFQAT
+144 
-153 LLNNGKNA
+153 A
-161 AALYGDNAAY
+161 AATAVRATPD
-171 VLANKQ
+171 
-177 TFQQIEDYGIAHG
+177 IA
-190 WSDEQIQAKKIEFK
+190 
-204 EKVADAALSQWSAN
+204 
-218 NATAFIQSNG
+218 
-228 ELSDTAAGARR
+228 
-239 AVADSDSSERAR
+239 
-251 GIRNNNPGNL
+251 
-261 EYSKTNPWVG
+261 
-271 QTGDDGRF
+271 
-279 AKFETPEHGIRAL
+279 
-292 GRNLMSY
+292 
-299 QRQGIDT
+299 
-306 VSEIINRWAPPTDK
+306 
-320 NDTMSYIKAVCEQLG
+320 
-335 VSADEPLDA
+335 
-344 SNPDTLKALCAAIIH
+344 
-359 HENGSQPYSDQQL
+359 
-372 TAGVSAALGLSTIP
+372 
-386 TNTKRYTGNAAFDAA
+386 
-401 SPEAQASFMRQ
+401 
-412 ADQLRRQQQAEYKT
+412 
-426 MIDSQVRDAT
+426 
-436 AAYMRGVEF
+436 
-445 PNPPGE
+445 
-451 ADFIAAYGV
+451 
-460 REGNLRYAAGTN
+460 YAAGTN

-527 GESTNAPNFSPVDVD
+527 GESTNAPNFSPVDID

-652 EIANSQRIIENLTK
+652 EIANSQRIIENLTE

-773 QKMMADQAGDI
+773 QKMMSDQAGDI

>member
-1 MPVVP
+1 MSYFGLNPVNQNQQLDEAASNPAGFNSDVGFFDNAVGAALSGLYSGLVAKP
-6 TVSGRQ
+6 DQLLWAGMDKIVSPIAQFVNENTSLNDTSVSYIAEQRKLAEQQ
-12 VQSRGVQSAG
+12 VKRLTPDAATTGTAG
-22 LQTFSQPG
+22 QVLYGLFDMG
-30 IGDAFVRAGT
+30 
-40 EAIDVFGQAKQR
+40 GQAVVGTTLGGPVGGAAAVTSLQGFSEFER
-52 ANIALA
+52 LTAQGVDFRTA
-58 QEASLNLSQ
+58 QEAGLVQGITAGAGTLIPMSL
-67 ISSDLLNNPETGLLN
+67 GLRAGGALAE
-82 LKGKNA
+82 GVA
-88 IGKGH
+88 
-93 EYTQQFDAQVEQLAM
+93 AQLARTGE
-108 SLPDEQARNAFMQQ
+108 SSVR
-122 AQQQRI
+122 R
-128 QFTTQAGRH
+128 
-137 EIGQINA
+137 
-144 YEEGQFQAT
+144 
-153 LLNNGKNA
+153 A
-161 AALYGDNAAY
+161 AATAVRAMPD
-171 VLANKQ
+171 
-177 TFQQIEDYGIAHG
+177 IA
-190 WSDEQIQAKKIEFK
+190 
-204 EKVADAALSQWSAN
+204 
-218 NATAFIQSNG
+218 
-228 ELSDTAAGARR
+228 
-239 AVADSDSSERAR
+239 
-251 GIRNNNPGNL
+251 
-261 EYSKTNPWVG
+261 
-271 QTGDDGRF
+271 
-279 AKFETPEHGIRAL
+279 
-292 GRNLMSY
+292 
-299 QRQGIDT
+299 
-306 VSEIINRWAPPTDK
+306 
-320 NDTMSYIKAVCEQLG
+320 
-335 VSADEPLDA
+335 
-344 SNPDTLKALCAAIIH
+344 
-359 HENGSQPYSDQQL
+359 
-372 TAGVSAALGLSTIP
+372 
-386 TNTKRYTGNAAFDAA
+386 
-401 SPEAQASFMRQ
+401 
-412 ADQLRRQQQAEYKT
+412 
-426 MIDSQVRDAT
+426 
-436 AAYMRGVEF
+436 
-445 PNPPGE
+445 
-451 ADFIAAYGV
+451 
-460 REGNLRYAAGTN
+460 YAAGTN

-527 GESTNAPNFSPVDVD
+527 GESTNAPNFSPVDID

-652 EIANSQRIIENLTK
+652 EIANSQRIIDNLTE

-690 QARLRDIDQ
+690 QARIRDIDQ
-699 RIRQAQERLEFSRN
+699 RIRQTQERLDFSRN

-726 ARAELARR
+726 AREELARR

-752 EVRTPDEVAPFEPD
+752 EVRTPDEVAPFEPG

>member
-1 MPVVP
+1 MSYFGLNPVNQNQQLDEA
-6 TVSGRQ
+6 VSNPAGFNSDVGFFDNAVGAALSGLYSGLVAKPDQLLWAGMDKIVSPIAQFVNENTSLNDTSVSYIAEQRKLAEQQ
-12 VQSRGVQSAG
+12 VKRLTPDAATTGTAG
-22 LQTFSQPG
+22 QVLYGLFDMG
-30 IGDAFVRAGT
+30 
-40 EAIDVFGQAKQR
+40 GQAVVGTTLGGPVGGAAAVTSLQGFSEFER
-52 ANIALA
+52 LTAQGVDFRTA
-58 QEASLNLSQ
+58 QEAGLVQGITAGAGTLIPMSL
-67 ISSDLLNNPETGLLN
+67 GLRAGGALAE
-82 LKGKNA
+82 GVA
-88 IGKGH
+88 
-93 EYTQQFDAQVEQLAM
+93 AQLARTGE
-108 SLPDEQARNAFMQQ
+108 SSVR
-122 AQQQRI
+122 R
-128 QFTTQAGRH
+128 
-137 EIGQINA
+137 
-144 YEEGQFQAT
+144 
-153 LLNNGKNA
+153 A
-161 AALYGDNAAY
+161 AATAVRATPD
-171 VLANKQ
+171 
-177 TFQQIEDYGIAHG
+177 IA
-190 WSDEQIQAKKIEFK
+190 
-204 EKVADAALSQWSAN
+204 
-218 NATAFIQSNG
+218 
-228 ELSDTAAGARR
+228 
-239 AVADSDSSERAR
+239 
-251 GIRNNNPGNL
+251 
-261 EYSKTNPWVG
+261 
-271 QTGDDGRF
+271 
-279 AKFETPEHGIRAL
+279 
-292 GRNLMSY
+292 
-299 QRQGIDT
+299 
-306 VSEIINRWAPPTDK
+306 
-320 NDTMSYIKAVCEQLG
+320 
-335 VSADEPLDA
+335 
-344 SNPDTLKALCAAIIH
+344 
-359 HENGSQPYSDQQL
+359 
-372 TAGVSAALGLSTIP
+372 
-386 TNTKRYTGNAAFDAA
+386 
-401 SPEAQASFMRQ
+401 
-412 ADQLRRQQQAEYKT
+412 
-426 MIDSQVRDAT
+426 
-436 AAYMRGVEF
+436 
-445 PNPPGE
+445 
-451 ADFIAAYGV
+451 
-460 REGNLRYAAGTN
+460 YAAGTN

-527 GESTNAPNFSPVDVD
+527 GESTSAPNFSPVDID

-640 LLPRGDRQVYQS
+640 LLSRGDRQVYQS
-652 EIANSQRIIENLTK
+652 EIANSQRIIENLTE

-752 EVRTPDEVAPFEPD
+752 EVRTPDEVAPFEPG
-766 KILQQAE
+766 KILQQTE
-773 QKMMADQAGDI
+773 QKMMADPAGDI

-822 NRESEQAIQDSSL
+822 NMESEQAIQDSSL

>member
-1 MPVVP
+1 MSYFGLNPVNQNQQLDEAASNPAGFNSDVGFFDNAVGAALSGLYSGLVAKP
-6 TVSGRQ
+6 DQLLWAGMDKIVSPIAQFVNENTSLNDTSVSYIAEQRKLAEQQ
-12 VQSRGVQSAG
+12 VKRLTPDAATTGTAG
-22 LQTFSQPG
+22 QVLYGLFDMG
-30 IGDAFVRAGT
+30 
-40 EAIDVFGQAKQR
+40 GQAVVGTTLGGPVGGAAAVTSLQGFSEFER
-52 ANIALA
+52 LTAQGVDFRTA
-58 QEASLNLSQ
+58 QEAGLVQGITAGAGTLIPMSL
-67 ISSDLLNNPETGLLN
+67 GLRAGGALAE
-82 LKGKNA
+82 GVA
-88 IGKGH
+88 
-93 EYTQQFDAQVEQLAM
+93 AQLARTGE
-108 SLPDEQARNAFMQQ
+108 SSVR
-122 AQQQRI
+122 R
-128 QFTTQAGRH
+128 
-137 EIGQINA
+137 
-144 YEEGQFQAT
+144 
-153 LLNNGKNA
+153 A
-161 AALYGDNAAY
+161 AATAVRATPD
-171 VLANKQ
+171 
-177 TFQQIEDYGIAHG
+177 IA
-190 WSDEQIQAKKIEFK
+190 
-204 EKVADAALSQWSAN
+204 
-218 NATAFIQSNG
+218 
-228 ELSDTAAGARR
+228 
-239 AVADSDSSERAR
+239 
-251 GIRNNNPGNL
+251 
-261 EYSKTNPWVG
+261 
-271 QTGDDGRF
+271 
-279 AKFETPEHGIRAL
+279 
-292 GRNLMSY
+292 
-299 QRQGIDT
+299 
-306 VSEIINRWAPPTDK
+306 
-320 NDTMSYIKAVCEQLG
+320 
-335 VSADEPLDA
+335 
-344 SNPDTLKALCAAIIH
+344 
-359 HENGSQPYSDQQL
+359 
-372 TAGVSAALGLSTIP
+372 
-386 TNTKRYTGNAAFDAA
+386 
-401 SPEAQASFMRQ
+401 
-412 ADQLRRQQQAEYKT
+412 
-426 MIDSQVRDAT
+426 
-436 AAYMRGVEF
+436 
-445 PNPPGE
+445 
-451 ADFIAAYGV
+451 
-460 REGNLRYAAGTN
+460 YAAGTN

-527 GESTNAPNFSPVDVD
+527 GESTNAPNFSPVDID

-548 AAHHAEIDIAPGVP
+548 SAHHAEIDIAPGVP

-632 LLEEQAAQ
+632 LLEEQAEQ

-652 EIANSQRIIENLTK
+652 EIANSQRIIENLTE

-690 QARLRDIDQ
+690 QVRLRDIDQ

-752 EVRTPDEVAPFEPD
+752 EVSTPDEVAPFEPG

-773 QKMMADQAGDI
+773 QKMMADPAGDI

>member
-1 MPVVP
+1 MSYFGLNPVNQNQQLDEAASNPVGFNSDVGFFDN
-6 TVSGRQ
+6 TVGAALSGLYSGLVAKPDQLLWAGMDKIVSPIAQFVNENTSLNDTSVSYIAEQRKLAEQQ
-12 VQSRGVQSAG
+12 VKRLTPDAATTGTAG
-22 LQTFSQPG
+22 QVLYGLFDMG
-30 IGDAFVRAGT
+30 
-40 EAIDVFGQAKQR
+40 GQAVVGTTLGGPVGGAAAVTSLQGFSEFER
-52 ANIALA
+52 LTAQGVDFRTA
-58 QEASLNLSQ
+58 QEAGLVQGITAGAGTLIPMSL
-67 ISSDLLNNPETGLLN
+67 GLRAGGALAE
-82 LKGKNA
+82 GVA
-88 IGKGH
+88 
-93 EYTQQFDAQVEQLAM
+93 AQLARTGE
-108 SLPDEQARNAFMQQ
+108 SSVR
-122 AQQQRI
+122 R
-128 QFTTQAGRH
+128 
-137 EIGQINA
+137 
-144 YEEGQFQAT
+144 
-153 LLNNGKNA
+153 A
-161 AALYGDNAAY
+161 AATAVRATPD
-171 VLANKQ
+171 
-177 TFQQIEDYGIAHG
+177 IA
-190 WSDEQIQAKKIEFK
+190 
-204 EKVADAALSQWSAN
+204 
-218 NATAFIQSNG
+218 
-228 ELSDTAAGARR
+228 
-239 AVADSDSSERAR
+239 
-251 GIRNNNPGNL
+251 
-261 EYSKTNPWVG
+261 
-271 QTGDDGRF
+271 
-279 AKFETPEHGIRAL
+279 
-292 GRNLMSY
+292 
-299 QRQGIDT
+299 
-306 VSEIINRWAPPTDK
+306 
-320 NDTMSYIKAVCEQLG
+320 
-335 VSADEPLDA
+335 
-344 SNPDTLKALCAAIIH
+344 
-359 HENGSQPYSDQQL
+359 
-372 TAGVSAALGLSTIP
+372 
-386 TNTKRYTGNAAFDAA
+386 
-401 SPEAQASFMRQ
+401 
-412 ADQLRRQQQAEYKT
+412 
-426 MIDSQVRDAT
+426 
-436 AAYMRGVEF
+436 
-445 PNPPGE
+445 
-451 ADFIAAYGV
+451 
-460 REGNLRYAAGTN
+460 YAAGTN

-527 GESTNAPNFSPVDVD
+527 GESTSAPNFSPVDVD

-640 LLPRGDRQVYQS
+640 LLPRGDRLVYQS
-652 EIANSQRIIENLTK
+652 EIANSQRIIENLTE

-734 QQAESELNAQAV
+734 LQVESELNAQAV

-752 EVRTPDEVAPFEPD
+752 EVRAPDEVAPFEPD

>member
-1 MPVVP
+1 MSYFGLNPVNQNQQLDEAASNPAGFNSDVGFFDNAVGAALSGLYSGLVAKP
-6 TVSGRQ
+6 DQLLWAGMDKIVSPIAQFVNENTSLNDTSVSYIAEQRKLAEQQ
-12 VQSRGVQSAG
+12 VKRLTPDAATTGTAG
-22 LQTFSQPG
+22 QVLYGLFDMG
-30 IGDAFVRAGT
+30 
-40 EAIDVFGQAKQR
+40 GQAVIGTTLGGPVGGAAAVTSLQGFSEFER
-52 ANIALA
+52 LTAQGVDFRTA
-58 QEASLNLSQ
+58 QEAGLVQGITAGAGTLIPMSL
-67 ISSDLLNNPETGLLN
+67 GLRAGGALAE
-82 LKGKNA
+82 GVA
-88 IGKGH
+88 
-93 EYTQQFDAQVEQLAM
+93 AQLARTGE
-108 SLPDEQARNAFMQQ
+108 SSVR
-122 AQQQRI
+122 R
-128 QFTTQAGRH
+128 
-137 EIGQINA
+137 
-144 YEEGQFQAT
+144 
-153 LLNNGKNA
+153 A
-161 AALYGDNAAY
+161 AATAVRATPD
-171 VLANKQ
+171 
-177 TFQQIEDYGIAHG
+177 IA
-190 WSDEQIQAKKIEFK
+190 
-204 EKVADAALSQWSAN
+204 
-218 NATAFIQSNG
+218 
-228 ELSDTAAGARR
+228 
-239 AVADSDSSERAR
+239 
-251 GIRNNNPGNL
+251 
-261 EYSKTNPWVG
+261 
-271 QTGDDGRF
+271 
-279 AKFETPEHGIRAL
+279 
-292 GRNLMSY
+292 
-299 QRQGIDT
+299 
-306 VSEIINRWAPPTDK
+306 
-320 NDTMSYIKAVCEQLG
+320 
-335 VSADEPLDA
+335 
-344 SNPDTLKALCAAIIH
+344 
-359 HENGSQPYSDQQL
+359 
-372 TAGVSAALGLSTIP
+372 
-386 TNTKRYTGNAAFDAA
+386 
-401 SPEAQASFMRQ
+401 
-412 ADQLRRQQQAEYKT
+412 
-426 MIDSQVRDAT
+426 
-436 AAYMRGVEF
+436 
-445 PNPPGE
+445 
-451 ADFIAAYGV
+451 
-460 REGNLRYAAGTN
+460 YAAGTN

-527 GESTNAPNFSPVDVD
+527 GEATSTPNFSPVDVD

-548 AAHHAEIDIAPGVP
+548 AAHHAEIDISPGVP

-596 ASFSEIPGRKSLLS
+596 ASFSEIPGRKNLLS

-623 VTARAIENR
+623 AAARAIENR
-632 LLEEQAAQ
+632 LLEERAAQ

-652 EIANSQRIIENLTK
+652 EIANSQRIIENLTE

-752 EVRTPDEVAPFEPD
+752 EVRTPDEVAPFEPG

-773 QKMMADQAGDI
+773 QKMMADPAGDI

-811 SRSAREVLDEA
+811 SRRAREVLDEA
-822 NRESEQAIQDSSL
+822 NKESEQAIQDSSL

>member
-1 MPVVP
+1 MSYFGLNPVNQNQQLDEAASNPAGFNSDVGFFDNAVGAALSGLYSGLVAKP
-6 TVSGRQ
+6 DQLLWAGMDKIVSPIAQFVNENTSLNDTSVSYIAEQRKLAEQQ
-12 VQSRGVQSAG
+12 VKRLTPDAATTGTAG
-22 LQTFSQPG
+22 QVLHGLFDMG
-30 IGDAFVRAGT
+30 
-40 EAIDVFGQAKQR
+40 GQAVVGTTLGGPVGGAAAVTSLQGFSEFER
-52 ANIALA
+52 LTAQGVDFRTA
-58 QEASLNLSQ
+58 QEAGLVQGITAGAGTLIPMSL
-67 ISSDLLNNPETGLLN
+67 GLRAGGALAE
-82 LKGKNA
+82 GVA
-88 IGKGH
+88 
-93 EYTQQFDAQVEQLAM
+93 AQLARTGE
-108 SLPDEQARNAFMQQ
+108 SSVR
-122 AQQQRI
+122 R
-128 QFTTQAGRH
+128 
-137 EIGQINA
+137 
-144 YEEGQFQAT
+144 
-153 LLNNGKNA
+153 A
-161 AALYGDNAAY
+161 AATAVRATPD
-171 VLANKQ
+171 
-177 TFQQIEDYGIAHG
+177 IA
-190 WSDEQIQAKKIEFK
+190 
-204 EKVADAALSQWSAN
+204 
-218 NATAFIQSNG
+218 
-228 ELSDTAAGARR
+228 
-239 AVADSDSSERAR
+239 
-251 GIRNNNPGNL
+251 
-261 EYSKTNPWVG
+261 
-271 QTGDDGRF
+271 
-279 AKFETPEHGIRAL
+279 
-292 GRNLMSY
+292 
-299 QRQGIDT
+299 
-306 VSEIINRWAPPTDK
+306 
-320 NDTMSYIKAVCEQLG
+320 
-335 VSADEPLDA
+335 
-344 SNPDTLKALCAAIIH
+344 
-359 HENGSQPYSDQQL
+359 
-372 TAGVSAALGLSTIP
+372 
-386 TNTKRYTGNAAFDAA
+386 
-401 SPEAQASFMRQ
+401 
-412 ADQLRRQQQAEYKT
+412 
-426 MIDSQVRDAT
+426 
-436 AAYMRGVEF
+436 
-445 PNPPGE
+445 
-451 ADFIAAYGV
+451 
-460 REGNLRYAAGTN
+460 YAAGTN

-527 GESTNAPNFSPVDVD
+527 GESTSAPNFSPVDID

-573 ALRKAMSDVS
+573 ALRKAMSDVG
-583 QGRPVDVASIVES
+583 QGIPVDVASIVES

-652 EIANSQRIIENLTK
+652 EIANSQRIIENLTE

-734 QQAESELNAQAV
+734 LQVESELNAQAV

-752 EVRTPDEVAPFEPD
+752 EVRTSDEVAPFEPD

>member
-1 MPVVP
+1 MSYFGLNPVNQNQQLDEAASNPVGFNSDVGFFDNAVGAALSGLYSGLVAKP
-6 TVSGRQ
+6 DQLLWAGMDKIVSPIAQLVNENTSLNDTSVSYIAEQRKLAEQQ
-12 VQSRGVQSAG
+12 VKRLTPDAATTGTAG
-22 LQTFSQPG
+22 QVLYGLFDMG
-30 IGDAFVRAGT
+30 
-40 EAIDVFGQAKQR
+40 GQAVVGTTLGGPVGGAASVTSLQGFSEFER
-52 ANIALA
+52 LTAQGVDFRTA
-58 QEASLNLSQ
+58 QEAGLVQGITAGAGTLIPMSL
-67 ISSDLLNNPETGLLN
+67 GLRAGGALAE
-82 LKGKNA
+82 GVA
-88 IGKGH
+88 
-93 EYTQQFDAQVEQLAM
+93 AQLARTGE
-108 SLPDEQARNAFMQQ
+108 SSVR
-122 AQQQRI
+122 R
-128 QFTTQAGRH
+128 
-137 EIGQINA
+137 
-144 YEEGQFQAT
+144 
-153 LLNNGKNA
+153 A
-161 AALYGDNAAY
+161 AATAVRATPD
-171 VLANKQ
+171 
-177 TFQQIEDYGIAHG
+177 IA
-190 WSDEQIQAKKIEFK
+190 
-204 EKVADAALSQWSAN
+204 
-218 NATAFIQSNG
+218 
-228 ELSDTAAGARR
+228 
-239 AVADSDSSERAR
+239 
-251 GIRNNNPGNL
+251 
-261 EYSKTNPWVG
+261 
-271 QTGDDGRF
+271 
-279 AKFETPEHGIRAL
+279 
-292 GRNLMSY
+292 
-299 QRQGIDT
+299 
-306 VSEIINRWAPPTDK
+306 
-320 NDTMSYIKAVCEQLG
+320 
-335 VSADEPLDA
+335 
-344 SNPDTLKALCAAIIH
+344 
-359 HENGSQPYSDQQL
+359 
-372 TAGVSAALGLSTIP
+372 
-386 TNTKRYTGNAAFDAA
+386 
-401 SPEAQASFMRQ
+401 
-412 ADQLRRQQQAEYKT
+412 
-426 MIDSQVRDAT
+426 
-436 AAYMRGVEF
+436 
-445 PNPPGE
+445 
-451 ADFIAAYGV
+451 
-460 REGNLRYAAGTN
+460 YAAGTN

-527 GESTNAPNFSPVDVD
+527 GESTSAPNFSPVDID

-640 LLPRGDRQVYQS
+640 LLSRGDRKVYQS
-652 EIANSQRIIENLTK
+652 EIANSQRIIENLTE

-752 EVRTPDEVAPFEPD
+752 EVRTPEEVAPFEPG
-766 KILQQAE
+766 KILQQTE
-773 QKMMADQAGDI
+773 QKMMADPAGDI

-811 SRSAREVLDEA
+811 SRSAR
-822 NRESEQAIQDSSL
+822 
-835 FDVAVACFLRG
+835 

>member
-1 MPVVP
+1 MSYFGLNPVNQNQQLDEAASNP
-6 TVSGRQ
+6 
-12 VQSRGVQSAG
+12 AG
-22 LQTFSQPG
+22 LNSDVGFFDNAVGAALSGLYSGLVAKPDQLLWAGMDKIVSPIAQFINENTSLNDTSVSYIAEQRKLAEQQVKRLTP
-30 IGDAFVRAGT
+30 DAATTGTAGQVLYGLF
-40 EAIDVFGQAKQR
+40 DMGGQAVVGTRLGGPVGGAAAVTSLQGFSEFER
-52 ANIALA
+52 LTAQGVDFRTA
-58 QEASLNLSQ
+58 QEAGLVQGITAGAGTLIPMSL
-67 ISSDLLNNPETGLLN
+67 GLRAGGALAE
-82 LKGKNA
+82 GVA
-88 IGKGH
+88 
-93 EYTQQFDAQVEQLAM
+93 AQLARTGE
-108 SLPDEQARNAFMQQ
+108 SSVR
-122 AQQQRI
+122 R
-128 QFTTQAGRH
+128 
-137 EIGQINA
+137 
-144 YEEGQFQAT
+144 
-153 LLNNGKNA
+153 A
-161 AALYGDNAAY
+161 AATAVRAMPD
-171 VLANKQ
+171 
-177 TFQQIEDYGIAHG
+177 IA
-190 WSDEQIQAKKIEFK
+190 
-204 EKVADAALSQWSAN
+204 
-218 NATAFIQSNG
+218 
-228 ELSDTAAGARR
+228 
-239 AVADSDSSERAR
+239 
-251 GIRNNNPGNL
+251 
-261 EYSKTNPWVG
+261 
-271 QTGDDGRF
+271 
-279 AKFETPEHGIRAL
+279 
-292 GRNLMSY
+292 
-299 QRQGIDT
+299 
-306 VSEIINRWAPPTDK
+306 
-320 NDTMSYIKAVCEQLG
+320 
-335 VSADEPLDA
+335 
-344 SNPDTLKALCAAIIH
+344 
-359 HENGSQPYSDQQL
+359 
-372 TAGVSAALGLSTIP
+372 
-386 TNTKRYTGNAAFDAA
+386 
-401 SPEAQASFMRQ
+401 
-412 ADQLRRQQQAEYKT
+412 
-426 MIDSQVRDAT
+426 
-436 AAYMRGVEF
+436 
-445 PNPPGE
+445 
-451 ADFIAAYGV
+451 
-460 REGNLRYAAGTN
+460 YAAGTN

-527 GESTNAPNFSPVDVD
+527 GESTNAPNFSPVDID

-652 EIANSQRIIENLTK
+652 EIANSQRIIENLTE

-752 EVRTPDEVAPFEPD
+752 EVRTPDEVAPFESD

-773 QKMMADQAGDI
+773 QKMMSDQAGDI

>member
-1 MPVVP
+1 MSYFGLNPVNQNQQLDEAASNPAGFNSDVGFFDNAVGAALSGLYSGLVAKP
-6 TVSGRQ
+6 DQLLWAGMDKIVSPIAQFVNENTSINDTSVSYIAEQRKLAEQQ
-12 VQSRGVQSAG
+12 VKRLTPDAATTGTAG
-22 LQTFSQPG
+22 QVLYGLFDMG
-30 IGDAFVRAGT
+30 
-40 EAIDVFGQAKQR
+40 GQAVVGTTLGGPVGGAAAVTSLQGFSEFER
-52 ANIALA
+52 LTAQGVDFRTA
-58 QEASLNLSQ
+58 QEAGLVQGITAGAGTLIPMSL
-67 ISSDLLNNPETGLLN
+67 GLRAGGALAE
-82 LKGKNA
+82 GVA
-88 IGKGH
+88 
-93 EYTQQFDAQVEQLAM
+93 AQLARTGE
-108 SLPDEQARNAFMQQ
+108 SSVR
-122 AQQQRI
+122 R
-128 QFTTQAGRH
+128 
-137 EIGQINA
+137 
-144 YEEGQFQAT
+144 
-153 LLNNGKNA
+153 A
-161 AALYGDNAAY
+161 AATAVRATPD
-171 VLANKQ
+171 
-177 TFQQIEDYGIAHG
+177 IA
-190 WSDEQIQAKKIEFK
+190 
-204 EKVADAALSQWSAN
+204 
-218 NATAFIQSNG
+218 
-228 ELSDTAAGARR
+228 
-239 AVADSDSSERAR
+239 
-251 GIRNNNPGNL
+251 
-261 EYSKTNPWVG
+261 
-271 QTGDDGRF
+271 
-279 AKFETPEHGIRAL
+279 
-292 GRNLMSY
+292 
-299 QRQGIDT
+299 
-306 VSEIINRWAPPTDK
+306 
-320 NDTMSYIKAVCEQLG
+320 
-335 VSADEPLDA
+335 
-344 SNPDTLKALCAAIIH
+344 
-359 HENGSQPYSDQQL
+359 
-372 TAGVSAALGLSTIP
+372 
-386 TNTKRYTGNAAFDAA
+386 
-401 SPEAQASFMRQ
+401 
-412 ADQLRRQQQAEYKT
+412 
-426 MIDSQVRDAT
+426 
-436 AAYMRGVEF
+436 
-445 PNPPGE
+445 
-451 ADFIAAYGV
+451 
-460 REGNLRYAAGTN
+460 YAAGTN

-521 RFINSR
+521 RFINFR
-527 GESTNAPNFSPVDVD
+527 GESTSAPNFSLVDID

-596 ASFSEIPGRKSLLS
+596 ESFSEIPGRKSLLS

-652 EIANSQRIIENLTK
+652 EIANSQRIIENLTE
-666 QRAQILAEEPTGS
+666 QRAQILAEDPAGS

-773 QKMMADQAGDI
+773 QKMMSDQAGDI

-811 SRSAREVLDEA
+811 SRSAREALDEA

>member
-1 MPVVP
+1 MSYFGLNPVNQNQQLDEAASNPAGFNSDVGFFDNAVGAALSGLYSGLVAKP
-6 TVSGRQ
+6 DQLLWAGMDKIVSPIAQFVNENTSLNDTSVSYIAEQRKLAEQQ
-12 VQSRGVQSAG
+12 VKRLTPDAATTGTAG
-22 LQTFSQPG
+22 QVLYGLFDMG
-30 IGDAFVRAGT
+30 
-40 EAIDVFGQAKQR
+40 GQAVIGTTLGGPVGGAAAVTSLQGFSEFER
-52 ANIALA
+52 LTAQGVDFRTA
-58 QEASLNLSQ
+58 QEAGLVQGITAGAGTLIPMSL
-67 ISSDLLNNPETGLLN
+67 GLRAGGALAE
-82 LKGKNA
+82 GVA
-88 IGKGH
+88 
-93 EYTQQFDAQVEQLAM
+93 AQLARTGE
-108 SLPDEQARNAFMQQ
+108 SSVR
-122 AQQQRI
+122 R
-128 QFTTQAGRH
+128 
-137 EIGQINA
+137 
-144 YEEGQFQAT
+144 
-153 LLNNGKNA
+153 A
-161 AALYGDNAAY
+161 AATAVRATPD
-171 VLANKQ
+171 
-177 TFQQIEDYGIAHG
+177 IA
-190 WSDEQIQAKKIEFK
+190 
-204 EKVADAALSQWSAN
+204 
-218 NATAFIQSNG
+218 
-228 ELSDTAAGARR
+228 
-239 AVADSDSSERAR
+239 
-251 GIRNNNPGNL
+251 
-261 EYSKTNPWVG
+261 
-271 QTGDDGRF
+271 
-279 AKFETPEHGIRAL
+279 
-292 GRNLMSY
+292 
-299 QRQGIDT
+299 
-306 VSEIINRWAPPTDK
+306 
-320 NDTMSYIKAVCEQLG
+320 
-335 VSADEPLDA
+335 
-344 SNPDTLKALCAAIIH
+344 
-359 HENGSQPYSDQQL
+359 
-372 TAGVSAALGLSTIP
+372 
-386 TNTKRYTGNAAFDAA
+386 
-401 SPEAQASFMRQ
+401 
-412 ADQLRRQQQAEYKT
+412 
-426 MIDSQVRDAT
+426 
-436 AAYMRGVEF
+436 
-445 PNPPGE
+445 
-451 ADFIAAYGV
+451 
-460 REGNLRYAAGTN
+460 YAAGTN

-527 GESTNAPNFSPVDVD
+527 GESTSAPNFSPVDID

-640 LLPRGDRQVYQS
+640 LLSRGDRKVYQS
-652 EIANSQRIIENLTK
+652 EIANSQRIIENLTE

-713 ALAPHEPGGQFFE
+713 VLAPHEPGGQFFE

-752 EVRTPDEVAPFEPD
+752 EVRTPEEVAPFEPG
-766 KILQQAE
+766 KILQQTE
-773 QKMMADQAGDI
+773 QKMMADPAGDI

>member
-1 MPVVP
+1 MSYFGLNPVNQNQQLDEAASNPAGFNSDVGFFDNAVGAALSGLYSGLVAKP
-6 TVSGRQ
+6 DQLLWAGMDKIVSPIAQFVNENTSINDTSVSYIAEQRKLAEQQ
-12 VQSRGVQSAG
+12 VKRLTPDAATTGTAG
-22 LQTFSQPG
+22 QVLYGLFDMG
-30 IGDAFVRAGT
+30 
-40 EAIDVFGQAKQR
+40 GQAVVGTTLGGPVGGAAAVTSLQGFSEFER
-52 ANIALA
+52 LTAQGVDFRTA
-58 QEASLNLSQ
+58 QEAGLVQGITAGAGTLIPMSL
-67 ISSDLLNNPETGLLN
+67 GLRAGGALAE
-82 LKGKNA
+82 GVA
-88 IGKGH
+88 
-93 EYTQQFDAQVEQLAM
+93 AQLARTGE
-108 SLPDEQARNAFMQQ
+108 SSVR
-122 AQQQRI
+122 R
-128 QFTTQAGRH
+128 
-137 EIGQINA
+137 
-144 YEEGQFQAT
+144 
-153 LLNNGKNA
+153 A
-161 AALYGDNAAY
+161 AATAVRATPD
-171 VLANKQ
+171 
-177 TFQQIEDYGIAHG
+177 IA
-190 WSDEQIQAKKIEFK
+190 
-204 EKVADAALSQWSAN
+204 
-218 NATAFIQSNG
+218 
-228 ELSDTAAGARR
+228 
-239 AVADSDSSERAR
+239 
-251 GIRNNNPGNL
+251 
-261 EYSKTNPWVG
+261 
-271 QTGDDGRF
+271 
-279 AKFETPEHGIRAL
+279 
-292 GRNLMSY
+292 
-299 QRQGIDT
+299 
-306 VSEIINRWAPPTDK
+306 
-320 NDTMSYIKAVCEQLG
+320 
-335 VSADEPLDA
+335 
-344 SNPDTLKALCAAIIH
+344 
-359 HENGSQPYSDQQL
+359 
-372 TAGVSAALGLSTIP
+372 
-386 TNTKRYTGNAAFDAA
+386 
-401 SPEAQASFMRQ
+401 
-412 ADQLRRQQQAEYKT
+412 
-426 MIDSQVRDAT
+426 
-436 AAYMRGVEF
+436 
-445 PNPPGE
+445 
-451 ADFIAAYGV
+451 
-460 REGNLRYAAGTN
+460 YAAGTN
-472 IAFGMAQRGL
+472 IAFGMAQRWL

-527 GESTNAPNFSPVDVD
+527 GESTSAPYFSPVDID

-652 EIANSQRIIENLTK
+652 EIANSQRIIENLTE
-666 QRAQILAEEPTGS
+666 QRAQILAEDPAGS

-773 QKMMADQAGDI
+773 QKMMSDQAGDI

-811 SRSAREVLDEA
+811 SRSAREALDEA

>member
-1 MPVVP
+1 MSYFGLNPVNQNQQLDEAASNPAGFNSDVGFFDNAVGAALSGLYSGLVAKP
-6 TVSGRQ
+6 DQLLWAGMDKIVSPIAQFVNENTSLNDTSVSYIAEQRKLAEQQ
-12 VQSRGVQSAG
+12 VKRLTPDAATTGTAG
-22 LQTFSQPG
+22 QVLYGLFDMG
-30 IGDAFVRAGT
+30 
-40 EAIDVFGQAKQR
+40 GQAVVGTTLGGPVGGAAAVTSLQGFSEFER
-52 ANIALA
+52 LTVQGVDFRTA
-58 QEASLNLSQ
+58 QEAGLVQGITAGAGTLIPMSL
-67 ISSDLLNNPETGLLN
+67 GLRAGGALAE
-82 LKGKNA
+82 GVA
-88 IGKGH
+88 
-93 EYTQQFDAQVEQLAM
+93 AQLARTGE
-108 SLPDEQARNAFMQQ
+108 SSVR
-122 AQQQRI
+122 R
-128 QFTTQAGRH
+128 
-137 EIGQINA
+137 
-144 YEEGQFQAT
+144 
-153 LLNNGKNA
+153 A
-161 AALYGDNAAY
+161 AATAVRATPD
-171 VLANKQ
+171 
-177 TFQQIEDYGIAHG
+177 IA
-190 WSDEQIQAKKIEFK
+190 
-204 EKVADAALSQWSAN
+204 
-218 NATAFIQSNG
+218 
-228 ELSDTAAGARR
+228 
-239 AVADSDSSERAR
+239 
-251 GIRNNNPGNL
+251 
-261 EYSKTNPWVG
+261 
-271 QTGDDGRF
+271 
-279 AKFETPEHGIRAL
+279 
-292 GRNLMSY
+292 
-299 QRQGIDT
+299 
-306 VSEIINRWAPPTDK
+306 
-320 NDTMSYIKAVCEQLG
+320 
-335 VSADEPLDA
+335 
-344 SNPDTLKALCAAIIH
+344 
-359 HENGSQPYSDQQL
+359 
-372 TAGVSAALGLSTIP
+372 
-386 TNTKRYTGNAAFDAA
+386 
-401 SPEAQASFMRQ
+401 
-412 ADQLRRQQQAEYKT
+412 
-426 MIDSQVRDAT
+426 
-436 AAYMRGVEF
+436 
-445 PNPPGE
+445 
-451 ADFIAAYGV
+451 
-460 REGNLRYAAGTN
+460 YAAGTN

-527 GESTNAPNFSPVDVD
+527 GESTNAPNFSPVDID

-640 LLPRGDRQVYQS
+640 LLSRGDRKVYQS
-652 EIANSQRIIENLTK
+652 EIANSQRIIENLTE

-699 RIRQAQERLEFSRN
+699 RIRQTQERLEFSRN

-752 EVRTPDEVAPFEPD
+752 EVRTPEEVAPFEPG
-766 KILQQAE
+766 KILQQTE
-773 QKMMADQAGDI
+773 QKMMADPAGDI

>member
-1 MPVVP
+1 MSYFGLNPVSQNQQLDEAASNPAGFNSDVGFFDNAVGAALSGLYSGLVAKP
-6 TVSGRQ
+6 DQLLWAGMDKIVSPIAQFVNENTSLNDTSVSYIAEQRKLAEKQ
-12 VQSRGVQSAG
+12 VKRLTPDAATTGTAG
-22 LQTFSQPG
+22 QVLYGLFDMG
-30 IGDAFVRAGT
+30 
-40 EAIDVFGQAKQR
+40 GQAVVGTTLGGPVGGAAAVTSLQGFSEFER
-52 ANIALA
+52 LTAQGVDFRTA
-58 QEASLNLSQ
+58 QEAGLVQGITAGAGTLIPMSL
-67 ISSDLLNNPETGLLN
+67 GLRAGGALAE
-82 LKGKNA
+82 GVA
-88 IGKGH
+88 
-93 EYTQQFDAQVEQLAM
+93 AQLARTGE
-108 SLPDEQARNAFMQQ
+108 SSVR
-122 AQQQRI
+122 R
-128 QFTTQAGRH
+128 
-137 EIGQINA
+137 
-144 YEEGQFQAT
+144 
-153 LLNNGKNA
+153 A
-161 AALYGDNAAY
+161 AATAVRATPD
-171 VLANKQ
+171 
-177 TFQQIEDYGIAHG
+177 IA
-190 WSDEQIQAKKIEFK
+190 
-204 EKVADAALSQWSAN
+204 
-218 NATAFIQSNG
+218 
-228 ELSDTAAGARR
+228 
-239 AVADSDSSERAR
+239 
-251 GIRNNNPGNL
+251 
-261 EYSKTNPWVG
+261 
-271 QTGDDGRF
+271 
-279 AKFETPEHGIRAL
+279 
-292 GRNLMSY
+292 
-299 QRQGIDT
+299 
-306 VSEIINRWAPPTDK
+306 
-320 NDTMSYIKAVCEQLG
+320 
-335 VSADEPLDA
+335 
-344 SNPDTLKALCAAIIH
+344 
-359 HENGSQPYSDQQL
+359 
-372 TAGVSAALGLSTIP
+372 
-386 TNTKRYTGNAAFDAA
+386 
-401 SPEAQASFMRQ
+401 
-412 ADQLRRQQQAEYKT
+412 
-426 MIDSQVRDAT
+426 
-436 AAYMRGVEF
+436 
-445 PNPPGE
+445 
-451 ADFIAAYGV
+451 
-460 REGNLRYAAGTN
+460 YAAGTN

-521 RFINSR
+521 RFMNSR
-527 GESTNAPNFSPVDVD
+527 GESTSAPNFSPVDVD

-640 LLPRGDRQVYQS
+640 LLPRGDRQIYQS
-652 EIANSQRIIENLTK
+652 EIANSQRIIENLTE

-690 QARLRDIDQ
+690 QVRLRDIDQ

-752 EVRTPDEVAPFEPD
+752 EVRTPDEVAPFEPG
-766 KILQQAE
+766 KILQQTE
-773 QKMMADQAGDI
+773 QKMMADPAGDI

>member
-1 MPVVP
+1 MSYFGLNPVNQNQQLDEAASNPAGFNSDVGFFDNAVGAALSGLYSGLVAKP
-6 TVSGRQ
+6 DQLLWAGMDKIVSPIAQFINENTSLNDTSVSYIAEQRKLAEQQ
-12 VQSRGVQSAG
+12 VKWLTPDAATTGTAG
-22 LQTFSQPG
+22 QVLYGLFDMG
-30 IGDAFVRAGT
+30 
-40 EAIDVFGQAKQR
+40 GQAVVGTTLGGPVGGAAAVTSLQGFSEFER
-52 ANIALA
+52 LTAQGVDFRTA
-58 QEASLNLSQ
+58 QEAGLVQGITAGAGTLIPMSL
-67 ISSDLLNNPETGLLN
+67 GLRAGGALAE
-82 LKGKNA
+82 GVA
-88 IGKGH
+88 
-93 EYTQQFDAQVEQLAM
+93 AQLARTGE
-108 SLPDEQARNAFMQQ
+108 SSVR
-122 AQQQRI
+122 R
-128 QFTTQAGRH
+128 
-137 EIGQINA
+137 
-144 YEEGQFQAT
+144 
-153 LLNNGKNA
+153 A
-161 AALYGDNAAY
+161 AATAVRATPD
-171 VLANKQ
+171 
-177 TFQQIEDYGIAHG
+177 IA
-190 WSDEQIQAKKIEFK
+190 
-204 EKVADAALSQWSAN
+204 
-218 NATAFIQSNG
+218 
-228 ELSDTAAGARR
+228 
-239 AVADSDSSERAR
+239 
-251 GIRNNNPGNL
+251 
-261 EYSKTNPWVG
+261 
-271 QTGDDGRF
+271 
-279 AKFETPEHGIRAL
+279 
-292 GRNLMSY
+292 
-299 QRQGIDT
+299 
-306 VSEIINRWAPPTDK
+306 
-320 NDTMSYIKAVCEQLG
+320 
-335 VSADEPLDA
+335 
-344 SNPDTLKALCAAIIH
+344 
-359 HENGSQPYSDQQL
+359 
-372 TAGVSAALGLSTIP
+372 
-386 TNTKRYTGNAAFDAA
+386 
-401 SPEAQASFMRQ
+401 
-412 ADQLRRQQQAEYKT
+412 
-426 MIDSQVRDAT
+426 
-436 AAYMRGVEF
+436 
-445 PNPPGE
+445 
-451 ADFIAAYGV
+451 
-460 REGNLRYAAGTN
+460 YAAGTN

-527 GESTNAPNFSPVDVD
+527 GESTNAPNFSPVDID

-623 VTARAIENR
+623 VTARAIENL

-652 EIANSQRIIENLTK
+652 EIANSQRIIENLTE

-713 ALAPHEPGGQFFE
+713 ALAPHEPSGQLFE

-773 QKMMADQAGDI
+773 QKMMSDKAGDI

>member
-1 MPVVP
+1 MSYFGLNPVNQNQQLDEAASNPAGFNSDVGFFDNAVGAALSGLYSGLVAKP
-6 TVSGRQ
+6 DQLLWVGMDKIVSPIAQFVNENTSLNDTSVSYIAEQRKLAEQQ
-12 VQSRGVQSAG
+12 VKRLTPDAATTGTAG
-22 LQTFSQPG
+22 QVLYGLFDMG
-30 IGDAFVRAGT
+30 
-40 EAIDVFGQAKQR
+40 GQAVVGTTLGGPVGGAAAVTSLQGFSEFER
-52 ANIALA
+52 LTAQGVDFRTA
-58 QEASLNLSQ
+58 QEAGLVQGITAGAGTLIPMSL
-67 ISSDLLNNPETGLLN
+67 GLRAGGALAE
-82 LKGKNA
+82 GVA
-88 IGKGH
+88 
-93 EYTQQFDAQVEQLAM
+93 AQLARTGE
-108 SLPDEQARNAFMQQ
+108 SSVR
-122 AQQQRI
+122 R
-128 QFTTQAGRH
+128 
-137 EIGQINA
+137 
-144 YEEGQFQAT
+144 
-153 LLNNGKNA
+153 A
-161 AALYGDNAAY
+161 AATAVRATPD
-171 VLANKQ
+171 
-177 TFQQIEDYGIAHG
+177 IA
-190 WSDEQIQAKKIEFK
+190 
-204 EKVADAALSQWSAN
+204 
-218 NATAFIQSNG
+218 
-228 ELSDTAAGARR
+228 
-239 AVADSDSSERAR
+239 
-251 GIRNNNPGNL
+251 
-261 EYSKTNPWVG
+261 
-271 QTGDDGRF
+271 
-279 AKFETPEHGIRAL
+279 
-292 GRNLMSY
+292 
-299 QRQGIDT
+299 
-306 VSEIINRWAPPTDK
+306 
-320 NDTMSYIKAVCEQLG
+320 
-335 VSADEPLDA
+335 
-344 SNPDTLKALCAAIIH
+344 
-359 HENGSQPYSDQQL
+359 
-372 TAGVSAALGLSTIP
+372 
-386 TNTKRYTGNAAFDAA
+386 
-401 SPEAQASFMRQ
+401 
-412 ADQLRRQQQAEYKT
+412 
-426 MIDSQVRDAT
+426 
-436 AAYMRGVEF
+436 
-445 PNPPGE
+445 
-451 ADFIAAYGV
+451 
-460 REGNLRYAAGTN
+460 YAAGTN

-527 GESTNAPNFSPVDVD
+527 GESTNAPNFSPVDID

-596 ASFSEIPGRKSLLS
+596 ASFSEIPGRKNLLS
-610 QAVNEALSSVDDG
+610 QAVIEALSSVDDG

-652 EIANSQRIIENLTK
+652 EIANSQRIIDNLTE

-713 ALAPHEPGGQFFE
+713 VLAPHEPGGQFFE

-734 QQAESELNAQAV
+734 QQTESELNAQAV

-773 QKMMADQAGDI
+773 QKMMSDQAGDI

>member
-1 MPVVP
+1 MSYFGLNPVNQNQQLDEAASNPAGFNSDVGFFDNAVGAALSGLYSGLVAKP
-6 TVSGRQ
+6 DQLLWAGMDKIVSPIAQFVNENTSLNDTSVSYTAEQRKLAEQQ
-12 VQSRGVQSAG
+12 VKRLTPDAATTGTAG
-22 LQTFSQPG
+22 QVLYGLFDMG
-30 IGDAFVRAGT
+30 
-40 EAIDVFGQAKQR
+40 GQAVVGTTLGGPVGGAAAVTSLQGFSEFER
-52 ANIALA
+52 LTAQGVDFRTA
-58 QEASLNLSQ
+58 QEAGLVQGITAGAGTLIPMSL
-67 ISSDLLNNPETGLLN
+67 GLRAGGALAE
-82 LKGKNA
+82 GVA
-88 IGKGH
+88 
-93 EYTQQFDAQVEQLAM
+93 AQLARTGE
-108 SLPDEQARNAFMQQ
+108 SSVR
-122 AQQQRI
+122 R
-128 QFTTQAGRH
+128 
-137 EIGQINA
+137 
-144 YEEGQFQAT
+144 
-153 LLNNGKNA
+153 A
-161 AALYGDNAAY
+161 AATAVRATPD
-171 VLANKQ
+171 
-177 TFQQIEDYGIAHG
+177 IA
-190 WSDEQIQAKKIEFK
+190 
-204 EKVADAALSQWSAN
+204 
-218 NATAFIQSNG
+218 
-228 ELSDTAAGARR
+228 
-239 AVADSDSSERAR
+239 
-251 GIRNNNPGNL
+251 
-261 EYSKTNPWVG
+261 
-271 QTGDDGRF
+271 
-279 AKFETPEHGIRAL
+279 
-292 GRNLMSY
+292 
-299 QRQGIDT
+299 
-306 VSEIINRWAPPTDK
+306 
-320 NDTMSYIKAVCEQLG
+320 
-335 VSADEPLDA
+335 
-344 SNPDTLKALCAAIIH
+344 
-359 HENGSQPYSDQQL
+359 
-372 TAGVSAALGLSTIP
+372 
-386 TNTKRYTGNAAFDAA
+386 
-401 SPEAQASFMRQ
+401 
-412 ADQLRRQQQAEYKT
+412 
-426 MIDSQVRDAT
+426 
-436 AAYMRGVEF
+436 
-445 PNPPGE
+445 
-451 ADFIAAYGV
+451 
-460 REGNLRYAAGTN
+460 YAAGTN

-527 GESTNAPNFSPVDVD
+527 GESTNAPNFSPVDID

-652 EIANSQRIIENLTK
+652 EIANSQRIIENLTE

-690 QARLRDIDQ
+690 QVRLRDIDQ

-752 EVRTPDEVAPFEPD
+752 EVSTPDEVAPFEPG

-773 QKMMADQAGDI
+773 QKMMADPAGDI

>member
-1 MPVVP
+1 MSYFGLNPVNQNQQLDEAASNPAGFNSDVGFFDNAVGAALSGLYSGLVAKP
-6 TVSGRQ
+6 DQLLWAGMDKIVSPIAQFVNENTSLNDTSVSYIAEQRKLAEQQ
-12 VQSRGVQSAG
+12 VKRLTPDAATTGTAG
-22 LQTFSQPG
+22 QVLYGLFDMG
-30 IGDAFVRAGT
+30 
-40 EAIDVFGQAKQR
+40 GQAVVGTTLGGPVGGAAAVTSLQGFSEFER
-52 ANIALA
+52 LTAQGVDFRTA
-58 QEASLNLSQ
+58 QEAGLVQGITAGAGTLIPMSL
-67 ISSDLLNNPETGLLN
+67 GLRSGGALAE
-82 LKGKNA
+82 GVA
-88 IGKGH
+88 
-93 EYTQQFDAQVEQLAM
+93 AQLARTGE
-108 SLPDEQARNAFMQQ
+108 SSVR
-122 AQQQRI
+122 R
-128 QFTTQAGRH
+128 
-137 EIGQINA
+137 
-144 YEEGQFQAT
+144 
-153 LLNNGKNA
+153 A
-161 AALYGDNAAY
+161 AATAVRATPD
-171 VLANKQ
+171 
-177 TFQQIEDYGIAHG
+177 IA
-190 WSDEQIQAKKIEFK
+190 
-204 EKVADAALSQWSAN
+204 
-218 NATAFIQSNG
+218 
-228 ELSDTAAGARR
+228 
-239 AVADSDSSERAR
+239 
-251 GIRNNNPGNL
+251 
-261 EYSKTNPWVG
+261 
-271 QTGDDGRF
+271 
-279 AKFETPEHGIRAL
+279 
-292 GRNLMSY
+292 
-299 QRQGIDT
+299 
-306 VSEIINRWAPPTDK
+306 
-320 NDTMSYIKAVCEQLG
+320 
-335 VSADEPLDA
+335 
-344 SNPDTLKALCAAIIH
+344 
-359 HENGSQPYSDQQL
+359 
-372 TAGVSAALGLSTIP
+372 
-386 TNTKRYTGNAAFDAA
+386 
-401 SPEAQASFMRQ
+401 
-412 ADQLRRQQQAEYKT
+412 
-426 MIDSQVRDAT
+426 
-436 AAYMRGVEF
+436 
-445 PNPPGE
+445 
-451 ADFIAAYGV
+451 
-460 REGNLRYAAGTN
+460 YAAGTN

-527 GESTNAPNFSPVDVD
+527 GESTSAPNFSPVDID

-652 EIANSQRIIENLTK
+652 EIANSQRIIENLTE
-666 QRAQILAEEPTGS
+666 QRAQILAEDPTGS

-734 QQAESELNAQAV
+734 LQVESELNAQAV

>member
-1 MPVVP
+1 MSYFGLNPVNQNQQLDEAASNPAGFNSDVGFFDNAVGAALSGLYSGLVAKP
-6 TVSGRQ
+6 DQLLWAGMDKIVSPIAQFVNENTSLNDTSVSYIAEQRKLAEQQ
-12 VQSRGVQSAG
+12 VKRLTPDASTTGTAG
-22 LQTFSQPG
+22 QVLYGLFDMG
-30 IGDAFVRAGT
+30 
-40 EAIDVFGQAKQR
+40 GQAVVGTTLGGPVGGAAAVTSLQGFSEFER
-52 ANIALA
+52 LTAQGIDFRTA
-58 QEASLNLSQ
+58 QEA
-67 ISSDLLNNPETGLLN
+67 GLV
-82 LKGKNA
+82 
-88 IGKGH
+88 
-93 EYTQQFDAQVEQLAM
+93 Q
-108 SLPDEQARNAFMQQ
+108 
-122 AQQQRI
+122 
-128 QFTTQAGRH
+128 
-137 EIGQINA
+137 
-144 YEEGQFQAT
+144 
-153 LLNNGKNA
+153 
-161 AALYGDNAAY
+161 
-171 VLANKQ
+171 
-177 TFQQIEDYGIAHG
+177 GI
-190 WSDEQIQAKKIEFK
+190 
-204 EKVADAALSQWSAN
+204 
-218 NATAFIQSNG
+218 
-228 ELSDTAAGARR
+228 AAGAGTLIPMSLGLRAGGALAEGVAAQLARTGESSVRR
-239 AVADSDSSERAR
+239 AA
-251 GIRNNNPGNL
+251 
-261 EYSKTNPWVG
+261 
-271 QTGDDGRF
+271 
-279 AKFETPEHGIRAL
+279 
-292 GRNLMSY
+292 
-299 QRQGIDT
+299 
-306 VSEIINRWAPPTDK
+306 
-320 NDTMSYIKAVCEQLG
+320 
-335 VSADEPLDA
+335 
-344 SNPDTLKALCAAIIH
+344 
-359 HENGSQPYSDQQL
+359 
-372 TAGVSAALGLSTIP
+372 
-386 TNTKRYTGNAAFDAA
+386 
-401 SPEAQASFMRQ
+401 
-412 ADQLRRQQQAEYKT
+412 
-426 MIDSQVRDAT
+426 AT
-436 AAYMRGVEF
+436 AVRAT
-445 PNPPGE
+445 P
-451 ADFIAAYGV
+451 DIA
-460 REGNLRYAAGTN
+460 YAAGTN

-527 GESTNAPNFSPVDVD
+527 GESTNAPNFSPVDID

-596 ASFSEIPGRKSLLS
+596 ASFGEIPGRKNLLS

-652 EIANSQRIIENLTK
+652 EIANSQRIIDNLTE
-666 QRAQILAEEPTGS
+666 QRARILAEEPTGS

-690 QARLRDIDQ
+690 QARIRDIDQ

-752 EVRTPDEVAPFEPD
+752 EVRTPDEVAPFEPG
-766 KILQQAE
+766 KILQQTE
-773 QKMMADQAGDI
+773 QKMMADPAGDI

>member
-1 MPVVP
+1 MSYFGLNPVNQNQQLDEAASNPAGFNSDVGFFDNAVGAALSGLYSGLVAKP
-6 TVSGRQ
+6 DQLLWAGMDKIVSPIAQFVNENTSLNDTSVSYIAEQRKLAEQQ
-12 VQSRGVQSAG
+12 VKRLTPDAATTGTAG
-22 LQTFSQPG
+22 QVLYGLFDMG
-30 IGDAFVRAGT
+30 
-40 EAIDVFGQAKQR
+40 GQAVVGTTLGGPVGGAAAVTSLQGFSEFER
-52 ANIALA
+52 LTAQGVDFRTA
-58 QEASLNLSQ
+58 QEA
-67 ISSDLLNNPETGLLN
+67 GLVQGITAGAGTL
-82 LKGKNA
+82 
-88 IGKGH
+88 IP
-93 EYTQQFDAQVEQLAM
+93 M
-108 SLPDEQARNAFMQQ
+108 SLGLRAGGVLAEGVA
-122 AQQQRI
+122 AQLVR
-128 QFTTQAGRH
+128 TGESSVRR
-137 EIGQINA
+137 
-144 YEEGQFQAT
+144 
-153 LLNNGKNA
+153 A
-161 AALYGDNAAY
+161 AATAVRATPD
-171 VLANKQ
+171 
-177 TFQQIEDYGIAHG
+177 IA
-190 WSDEQIQAKKIEFK
+190 
-204 EKVADAALSQWSAN
+204 
-218 NATAFIQSNG
+218 
-228 ELSDTAAGARR
+228 
-239 AVADSDSSERAR
+239 
-251 GIRNNNPGNL
+251 
-261 EYSKTNPWVG
+261 
-271 QTGDDGRF
+271 
-279 AKFETPEHGIRAL
+279 
-292 GRNLMSY
+292 
-299 QRQGIDT
+299 
-306 VSEIINRWAPPTDK
+306 
-320 NDTMSYIKAVCEQLG
+320 
-335 VSADEPLDA
+335 
-344 SNPDTLKALCAAIIH
+344 
-359 HENGSQPYSDQQL
+359 
-372 TAGVSAALGLSTIP
+372 
-386 TNTKRYTGNAAFDAA
+386 
-401 SPEAQASFMRQ
+401 
-412 ADQLRRQQQAEYKT
+412 
-426 MIDSQVRDAT
+426 
-436 AAYMRGVEF
+436 
-445 PNPPGE
+445 
-451 ADFIAAYGV
+451 
-460 REGNLRYAAGTN
+460 YAAGTN

-500 VLDRQAIAIDA
+500 VLERQAIAIDA

-527 GESTNAPNFSPVDVD
+527 GESTSAPNFSPVDID

-623 VTARAIENR
+623 VTVRAIENR

-652 EIANSQRIIENLTK
+652 EIANSQRIIDNLTE

-752 EVRTPDEVAPFEPD
+752 EVRTPDEVAPFEHD

>member
-1 MPVVP
+1 MSYFGLNPVNQNQQLDEAASNPVGFNSDVGFFDNAVGAALSGLYSGLVAKP
-6 TVSGRQ
+6 DQLLWAGMDKIVSPIAQLVNENTSLNDTSVSYIAEQRKLAEQQ
-12 VQSRGVQSAG
+12 VKRLTPDAATTGTAG
-22 LQTFSQPG
+22 QVLYGLFDMG
-30 IGDAFVRAGT
+30 
-40 EAIDVFGQAKQR
+40 GQAVVGTTLGGPVGGAAAVTSLQGFSEFER
-52 ANIALA
+52 LTAQGVDFRTA
-58 QEASLNLSQ
+58 QEAGLVQGITAGAGTLIPMSL
-67 ISSDLLNNPETGLLN
+67 GLRAGGALAE
-82 LKGKNA
+82 GVA
-88 IGKGH
+88 
-93 EYTQQFDAQVEQLAM
+93 AQLARTGE
-108 SLPDEQARNAFMQQ
+108 SSVR
-122 AQQQRI
+122 R
-128 QFTTQAGRH
+128 
-137 EIGQINA
+137 
-144 YEEGQFQAT
+144 
-153 LLNNGKNA
+153 A
-161 AALYGDNAAY
+161 AATAVRATPD
-171 VLANKQ
+171 
-177 TFQQIEDYGIAHG
+177 IA
-190 WSDEQIQAKKIEFK
+190 
-204 EKVADAALSQWSAN
+204 
-218 NATAFIQSNG
+218 
-228 ELSDTAAGARR
+228 
-239 AVADSDSSERAR
+239 
-251 GIRNNNPGNL
+251 
-261 EYSKTNPWVG
+261 
-271 QTGDDGRF
+271 
-279 AKFETPEHGIRAL
+279 
-292 GRNLMSY
+292 
-299 QRQGIDT
+299 
-306 VSEIINRWAPPTDK
+306 
-320 NDTMSYIKAVCEQLG
+320 
-335 VSADEPLDA
+335 
-344 SNPDTLKALCAAIIH
+344 
-359 HENGSQPYSDQQL
+359 
-372 TAGVSAALGLSTIP
+372 
-386 TNTKRYTGNAAFDAA
+386 
-401 SPEAQASFMRQ
+401 
-412 ADQLRRQQQAEYKT
+412 
-426 MIDSQVRDAT
+426 
-436 AAYMRGVEF
+436 
-445 PNPPGE
+445 
-451 ADFIAAYGV
+451 
-460 REGNLRYAAGTN
+460 YAAGTN

-527 GESTNAPNFSPVDVD
+527 GESTSTPNFSPVDID

-640 LLPRGDRQVYQS
+640 LLSRGDRQVYQS
-652 EIANSQRIIENLTK
+652 EIANIQRIIENLTE

-752 EVRTPDEVAPFEPD
+752 EVRTPDEVAPFEPG
-766 KILQQAE
+766 KILQQTE
-773 QKMMADQAGDI
+773 QKMMADPAGDI

>member
-1 MPVVP
+1 MSYFGLNPVNQNQQLDEAASNPAGFNSDVGFFDNAVGAALSGLYSGLVAKP
-6 TVSGRQ
+6 DQLLWAGMDKIVSPIAQFVNENTSLNDTSVSYIAEQRKLAEQQ
-12 VQSRGVQSAG
+12 VKRLTPDAATTGTAG
-22 LQTFSQPG
+22 QVLYGLFDMG
-30 IGDAFVRAGT
+30 
-40 EAIDVFGQAKQR
+40 GQAVVGTTLGGPVGGAAAVTSLQGFSEFER
-52 ANIALA
+52 LTAQGVDFRTA
-58 QEASLNLSQ
+58 QEAGLVQGITAGAGTLIPMSL
-67 ISSDLLNNPETGLLN
+67 GLRAGGALAE
-82 LKGKNA
+82 GVA
-88 IGKGH
+88 
-93 EYTQQFDAQVEQLAM
+93 AQLARTGE
-108 SLPDEQARNAFMQQ
+108 SSVR
-122 AQQQRI
+122 R
-128 QFTTQAGRH
+128 
-137 EIGQINA
+137 
-144 YEEGQFQAT
+144 
-153 LLNNGKNA
+153 A
-161 AALYGDNAAY
+161 AATAVRATPD
-171 VLANKQ
+171 
-177 TFQQIEDYGIAHG
+177 IA
-190 WSDEQIQAKKIEFK
+190 
-204 EKVADAALSQWSAN
+204 
-218 NATAFIQSNG
+218 
-228 ELSDTAAGARR
+228 
-239 AVADSDSSERAR
+239 
-251 GIRNNNPGNL
+251 
-261 EYSKTNPWVG
+261 
-271 QTGDDGRF
+271 
-279 AKFETPEHGIRAL
+279 
-292 GRNLMSY
+292 
-299 QRQGIDT
+299 
-306 VSEIINRWAPPTDK
+306 
-320 NDTMSYIKAVCEQLG
+320 
-335 VSADEPLDA
+335 
-344 SNPDTLKALCAAIIH
+344 
-359 HENGSQPYSDQQL
+359 
-372 TAGVSAALGLSTIP
+372 
-386 TNTKRYTGNAAFDAA
+386 
-401 SPEAQASFMRQ
+401 
-412 ADQLRRQQQAEYKT
+412 
-426 MIDSQVRDAT
+426 
-436 AAYMRGVEF
+436 
-445 PNPPGE
+445 
-451 ADFIAAYGV
+451 
-460 REGNLRYAAGTN
+460 YAAGTN

-527 GESTNAPNFSPVDVD
+527 GESTSAPNFSPVDID

-573 ALRKAMSDVS
+573 ALREAMSDVS

-610 QAVNEALSSVDDG
+610 QVVNEALSSVDDG

-652 EIANSQRIIENLTK
+652 EIANSQRIIENLTE

-699 RIRQAQERLEFSRN
+699 RIRQAQDRLEFSRN

-752 EVRTPDEVAPFEPD
+752 EVRTPDEVAHFEPD
-766 KILQQAE
+766 KILRRAE
-773 QKMMADQAGDI
+773 QKMMSDQAGDI

>member
-1 MPVVP
+1 MSYFGLNPVNQNQQLDEAASNPAGFNSDVGFFDNAVGAALSGLYSGLVAKP
-6 TVSGRQ
+6 DQLLWAGMDKIVSPIAQFVNENTSINDTSVSYIAEQRKLAEQQ
-12 VQSRGVQSAG
+12 VKRLTPDAATTGTAG
-22 LQTFSQPG
+22 QVLYGLFDMG
-30 IGDAFVRAGT
+30 
-40 EAIDVFGQAKQR
+40 GQAVVGTTLGGPVGGAAAVTSLQGFSEFER
-52 ANIALA
+52 LTAQGVDFRTA
-58 QEASLNLSQ
+58 QEAGLVQGITAGAGTLIPMSL
-67 ISSDLLNNPETGLLN
+67 GLRAGGALAE
-82 LKGKNA
+82 GVA
-88 IGKGH
+88 
-93 EYTQQFDAQVEQLAM
+93 AQLARTGE
-108 SLPDEQARNAFMQQ
+108 SSVR
-122 AQQQRI
+122 R
-128 QFTTQAGRH
+128 
-137 EIGQINA
+137 
-144 YEEGQFQAT
+144 
-153 LLNNGKNA
+153 A
-161 AALYGDNAAY
+161 AATAVRATPD
-171 VLANKQ
+171 
-177 TFQQIEDYGIAHG
+177 IA
-190 WSDEQIQAKKIEFK
+190 
-204 EKVADAALSQWSAN
+204 
-218 NATAFIQSNG
+218 
-228 ELSDTAAGARR
+228 
-239 AVADSDSSERAR
+239 
-251 GIRNNNPGNL
+251 
-261 EYSKTNPWVG
+261 
-271 QTGDDGRF
+271 
-279 AKFETPEHGIRAL
+279 
-292 GRNLMSY
+292 
-299 QRQGIDT
+299 
-306 VSEIINRWAPPTDK
+306 
-320 NDTMSYIKAVCEQLG
+320 
-335 VSADEPLDA
+335 
-344 SNPDTLKALCAAIIH
+344 
-359 HENGSQPYSDQQL
+359 
-372 TAGVSAALGLSTIP
+372 
-386 TNTKRYTGNAAFDAA
+386 
-401 SPEAQASFMRQ
+401 
-412 ADQLRRQQQAEYKT
+412 
-426 MIDSQVRDAT
+426 
-436 AAYMRGVEF
+436 
-445 PNPPGE
+445 
-451 ADFIAAYGV
+451 
-460 REGNLRYAAGTN
+460 YAAGTN

-527 GESTNAPNFSPVDVD
+527 GESTSAPNFSPVDVD

-573 ALRKAMSDVS
+573 AMRKAMSDVS

-652 EIANSQRIIENLTK
+652 EIANSQRIIENLTE

-773 QKMMADQAGDI
+773 QKMMSDKAGDI

>member
-1 MPVVP
+1 MSYFGLNPVNQNQQLDEAASNP
-6 TVSGRQ
+6 
-12 VQSRGVQSAG
+12 AG
-22 LQTFSQPG
+22 FNS
-30 IGDAFVRAGT
+30 
-40 EAIDVFGQAKQR
+40 DVGF
-52 ANIALA
+52 
-58 QEASLNLSQ
+58 
-67 ISSDLLNNPETGLLN
+67 
-82 LKGKNA
+82 
-88 IGKGH
+88 
-93 EYTQQFDAQVEQLAM
+93 F
-108 SLPDEQARNAFMQQ
+108 
-122 AQQQRI
+122 
-128 QFTTQAGRH
+128 
-137 EIGQINA
+137 
-144 YEEGQFQAT
+144 
-153 LLNNGKNA
+153 
-161 AALYGDNAAY
+161 DNA
-171 VLANKQ
+171 V
-177 TFQQIEDYGIAHG
+177 G
-190 WSDEQIQAKKIEFK
+190 
-204 EKVADAALSQWSAN
+204 AALSGLYSGLVAKPDQLLWAGMDKIVSPIAQFVN
-218 NATAFIQSNG
+218 ENTSLNDTSVSYIAEQRKLAEQQVKWLAPDAATTGTAGQVLYGLFDMGGQAVIGTTLGGPVGGAAAVTSLQGFSEFERLTAQGVDFRTAQESGLVQGITAGAGTLIPMSLGLRAGGALAEGVAAQLARTGESSVRRAAATAV
-228 ELSDTAAGARR
+228 R
-239 AVADSDSSERAR
+239 A
-251 GIRNNNPGNL
+251 
-261 EYSKTNPWVG
+261 
-271 QTGDDGRF
+271 
-279 AKFETPEHGIRAL
+279 TPDI
-292 GRNLMSY
+292 S
-299 QRQGIDT
+299 
-306 VSEIINRWAPPTDK
+306 
-320 NDTMSYIKAVCEQLG
+320 
-335 VSADEPLDA
+335 
-344 SNPDTLKALCAAIIH
+344 
-359 HENGSQPYSDQQL
+359 
-372 TAGVSAALGLSTIP
+372 
-386 TNTKRYTGNAAFDAA
+386 
-401 SPEAQASFMRQ
+401 
-412 ADQLRRQQQAEYKT
+412 
-426 MIDSQVRDAT
+426 
-436 AAYMRGVEF
+436 
-445 PNPPGE
+445 
-451 ADFIAAYGV
+451 
-460 REGNLRYAAGTN
+460 YAAGTN

-527 GESTNAPNFSPVDVD
+527 GEATSTPNFSPVDVD

-548 AAHHAEIDIAPGVP
+548 AAHHAEIDISPGVP

-652 EIANSQRIIENLTK
+652 EIANSQRIIENLTE

-773 QKMMADQAGDI
+773 QKMMSDKAGDV